1 MRKNAGFKATAVLLS
16 FLLVLQI
23 SPITA
28 WADELNSSASE
39 TVSSQLPSGEA
50 EGGSASDFQEPGVSS
65 EIPGTASSRE
75 SSSVEGTA
83 SSETASETVSE
94 QESGPSSDT
103 EASSQEASG
112 SQAEASGP
120 EKETTPESL
129 EEFVASVLV
138 TNGNENPINEP
149 DLASQ
154 YGYELPPAEEKET
167 YEILG
172 EDTSLREES
181 IKYFRLKDGGYLAAG
196 YPVPVHYEDKETG
209 EFLEINNDLE
219 KTAID
224 GEAYYTNADNPFE
237 VSLPEILSAGQ
248 PIIVSQDENSIGLTY
263 LPNED
268 GHVEAAADS
277 GILAAPPQKPAASAS
292 PGGNIQ
298 ITNRV
303 GAVKTAARPLT
314 RAVTAEQKIEESNE
328 AMQKAEKVESKA
340 LYETEPNISFEYRLV
355 GNYLKENIIIK
366 EKSALE
372 PFRFELDTNGMTAE
386 LQEDR
391 SVLISS
397 GTEEEPSF
405 LMNAPFMYDAAG
417 ARTSEVEVTLTET
430 ANGYLYTMT
439 PSEEWLSDPAR
450 AYPVTIDPH
459 IEKIT
464 SYANVKDT
472 TVSFKTRGA
481 TVGASSL
488 ESSAEIAYL
497 KVGRQY
503 NGNELGAAVYFAVPS
518 NIPKSA
524 RIVQA
529 TMNVAGYRGG
539 LSTCSSDTQIN
550 AYRIT
555 SDWNV
560 GNIKENKVLYTDSSP
575 KTPSYDSAALDYF
588 IYNDSA
594 ASSDG
599 TWKEI
604 DITRAVQE
612 WVNGTPNY
620 GILLRGVNL
629 PSSGDRLA
637 RFYDSDNGVENSDP
651 QYVFLYRDTNG
662 LEDYWSYHSHSVGI
676 AGNGYLND
684 FNGNLVFLH
693 DDASTVSDLMPVTVS
708 HVYNSSASNEASRF
722 GNGWRLNVMQT
733 LEAVKSG
740 SGVDP
745 AQYPYVYTDGDGTK
759 HYFYK
764 DTKDGN
770 KIKDEDGMG
779 MEYSAYPNPTYDLKH
794 QITLKDKTKLVFG
807 TDSYLRRIIDTNG
820 NTIQFQ
826 YGPRS
831 DGNFLGYITDA
842 VGNRIIMT
850 YTSDY
855 SKLTKITDESTGR
868 VTSFQYDSAGNLTSI
883 THSDGGKAVYTY
895 FGKLLNSVT
904 DPAGYGMRYYYLG
917 NTFRVYK
924 IQERYN
930 GAVSQSMELDFSKVN
945 QTTFTTHGMDGNYDT
960 EGDNQVITYQFDNF
974 GHPVAVQD
982 QDGNANKYQYD
993 TGDEKE
999 PHKLMKASSMQ
1010 KPVLNL
1016 LADYNMDSTWKTA
1029 HNGSSAYTI
1038 TKKTDTGHLGN
1049 TSYEVTRNDANGVSA
1064 IYQTLTLSK
1073 GTYTLSA
1080 YLKSKDVGAAHDE
1093 ETGAGIWVAQK
1104 NSSGETI
1111 KVDMER
1117 SLTGTTD
1124 SEFDNGWV
1132 RLTLTFTVA
1141 ENNTK
1146 AEVFAGIANTT
1157 GTVWI
1162 DSIQLETGEVA
1173 NKLNL
1178 IKNSGFQSTTNG
1190 KLDHWSFS
1198 ETPAG
1203 SGVGS
1208 PPSHTQ
1214 AALINPTISG
1224 RPKFSQAI
1232 NVQGKEGDVYSLS
1245 GWASTT
1251 GAKPGGE
1258 FRIAAAFIFDGA
1270 EPKWF
1275 HATFNESVT
1284 GWQFAN
1290 GIGVADDGDPTTTR
1304 TYSAIHVYVFYKDQL
1319 NPVYIDNLQLVKDN
1333 GQSYVYDDDGN
1344 VTSSADAA
1352 EDSKFNYDD
1361 HSNLKQMVDVSG
1373 NHFGYYYDS
1382 KENLTDARNSD
1393 GINYIFSYD
1402 SHGLPITSDMHRDS
1416 HHARIINGD
1425 DVRLRNGHSGKYME
1439 IKGAIDADSTVV
1451 QQYPFNG
1458 GANQIWKLVKD
1469 KEGTYRIYTK
1479 LGSKTRVLDVKRLGT
1494 TDGTPI
1500 QIYTPNDSDGQR
1512 FILEYAGG
1520 DAYRIVPKHAPHMAL
1535 APTGGSQGNS
1545 IPVVL
1550 KTKNTAAKDQLWYF
1564 EDPGVMT
1571 SEAPKAGETFHIRNR
1586 MSGKNFDVNLA
1597 LTADNTPLLQ
1607 GIHNGRK
1614 NQTFL
1619 LESVPGQDGWYYLLP
1634 KHANGKALQVTD
1646 VLVNNAEKT
1655 VRLLP
1660 KSNVD
1665 RQKFSF
1671 TKLSDGTYKIVC
1683 KAFPNEFLAIAANS
1697 YDQSAHIVSTT
1708 NSSDSSN
1715 RWILEKTL
1723 SISSS
1728 ASYTSDGRHISSVTD
1743 SRGTKTSYTYDSK
1756 NRMNTGVTIGSGS
1769 GAQSTTYA
1777 YDGLDRVTS
1786 VSSGGSTAGYGYE
1799 DYRLST
1805 ITHNGFSYTF
1815 GYDGYGNNTSVA
1827 VGGRTLTT
1835 NTFNLQAGLP
1845 AGSTYGNGDT
1855 VTYSYDNKERLVG
1868 KSFNGTPAVSYK
1880 YDAMGSLVETEDL
1893 LNNISFKTQYD
1904 LINRVTGVTSS
1915 DGGEYRISYDDQ
1927 NRIDATLEKIAGV
1940 TLKNEYQY
1948 SDTSIIEGIKL
1959 NGSQILTYDWD
1970 DLTRMTSQT
1979 LKLTAPF
1986 TTQYTYLKGS
1996 NAGGETT
2003 LVAEIKNGGETLSYT
2018 YDQFG
2023 NIVSVSQNGTV
2034 VESYEYDGLN
2044 QLIKVTNGANVT
2056 EYAYDAGGNLTS
2068 VKLNGEVQDTYGYT
2082 DAGWKDLL
2090 TSFNGQAITYDEIG
2104 NPLAYRD
2111 GFAFTWQY
2119 GRRLSSISH
2128 NGDSI
2133 SYTYDPDGIRTSKTV
2148 NGTTT
2153 KFHIMNG
2160 TLLGQTRGSDKI
2172 IFLYDEKA
2180 NKYGF
2185 DYNGTKYYYI
2195 FNVQGDV
2202 IGILNQA
2209 GQKIVS
2215 YTYDPWGRLLSIGGP
2230 QAGTI
2235 GQLNPIRYRGY
2246 YYDTETGFYYL
2257 QSRYYDPTMKRFL
2270 SCDSEAAITLSPEQP
2285 NWNKNLF
2292 AYCDNNPII
2301 RVDCGGGAWQVIVF
2315 AIAVGGLTSALFEGV
2330 YQAAAG
2336 NKSLSEIDWTPV
2348 LIEGMNGGL
2357 TGLLFTAGIPAPQVT
2372 WGKVII
2378 NSGTSVAHSIHRGDN
2393 LMDTTA
2399 NAIVTGVGSFAAGT
2413 LPQLGKNFF
2422 NNKFNLPPT
2431 FSTSNNRIGP
2441 LPAQPLSHFPEPWQ
2455 VIDITSKIGLNRW
2468 GRGVFRSIPTVKASL
2483 PGALQTAGEAIV
2495 ELWNGFWGLF

>member
-39 TVSSQLPSGEA
+39 TVSSQFPSGEA

-75 SSSVEGTA
+75 SSSVEGAA

-129 EEFVASVLV
+129 EELVASVLV

-237 VSLPEILSAGQ
+237 VSLPENLSAGQ

-268 GHVEAAADS
+268 GHEEAAADS
-277 GILAAPPQKPAASAS
+277 GILAAPPQKPTAPVS
-292 PGGNIQ
+292 PGGKIQ

-314 RAVTAEQKIEESNE
+314 RVVTAEQKIEKSNE

-355 GNYLKENIIIK
+355 GNYLKENIVIK
-366 EKSALE
+366 EKCALE
-372 PFRFELDTNGMTAE
+372 PFCFQLNTNGMTAE

-391 SVLISS
+391 SVLIFNEA
-397 GTEEEPSF
+397 EEETAF

-417 ARTSEVEVTLTET
+417 ARTSQVEVTLTET

-594 ASSDG
+594 ASSEG

-764 DTKDGN
+764 DTSDGN

-855 SKLTKITDESTGR
+855 SKLIKITDESTGR

-883 THSDGGKAVYTY
+883 THSDGGKAAYTY
-895 FGKLLNSVT
+895 YGKLLNSVT

-1835 NTFNLQAGLP
+1835 NTFNLKAGLP

-1948 SDTSIIEGIKL
+1948 SDTSIIEGVKL

-1996 NAGGETT
+1996 KAGGETT

-2018 YDQFG
+2018 YYQFG

-2180 NKYGF
+2180 SKYGF

-2399 NAIVTGVGSFAAGT
+2399 NAIVTGVGSFAAGN

>member
-237 VSLPEILSAGQ
+237 VSLPENLSAGQ

-1904 LINRVTGVTSS
+1904 LINRITGVTSS

-2180 NKYGF
+2180 NRYGF

-2215 YTYDPWGRLLSIGGP
+2215 YTYDPWGKVLSVDGSE
-2230 QAGTI
+2230 ASTI

>member
-1 MRKNAGFKATAVLLS
+1 MKKNAGFKATAVLLS

-129 EEFVASVLV
+129 EELVASVLV

-224 GEAYYTNADNPFE
+224 GETYYTNADNPFE
-237 VSLPEILSAGQ
+237 VSLPENLSAGQ

-372 PFRFELDTNGMTAE
+372 PFRFALNTNGMTAE
-386 LQEDR
+386 LQENR
-391 SVLISS
+391 SVLIFNEA
-397 GTEEEPSF
+397 EEETAF

-450 AYPVTIDPH
+450 AYPVTVDPH

-529 TMNVAGYRGG
+529 KMAVGSYRGG
-539 LSTCSSDTQIN
+539 LSTSPSDTQIN

-594 ASSDG
+594 ASSEG

-651 QYVFLYRDTNG
+651 QYAFWYRDTRG
-662 LEDYWSYHSHSVGI
+662 LEDYWSYHSHSAGI

-745 AQYPYVYTDGDGTK
+745 AQYPYVYTDEDGTK

-794 QITLKDKTKLVFG
+794 QITLKDKTKLIFG

-993 TGDEKE
+993 TDDEKE

-1016 LADYNMDSTWKTA
+1016 LKNPDMGGAWGVYDN
-1029 HNGSSAYTI
+1029 NGGEVTR
-1038 TKKTDTGHLGN
+1038 KTDTGHLGKN
-1049 TSYEVTRNDANGVSA
+1049 CYQIVKSGANGTTN
-1064 IYQTLTLSK
+1064 IYQVLSLKK
-1073 GTYTLSA
+1073 GTYTYSA
-1080 YLKSKDVGAAHDE
+1080 YVKTENVKLLTGGNG
-1093 ETGAGIWVAQK
+1093 GAGIWAAQK
-1104 NSSGETI
+1104 RSDGSYI
-1111 KVDMER
+1111 KWHTNR

-1124 SEFDNGWV
+1124 TDFDDGWV
-1132 RLTLTFTVA
+1132 RLTQTFTVA
-1141 ENNTK
+1141 QDNTLV
-1146 AEVFAGIANTT
+1146 EISAGMSNAS
-1157 GTVWI
+1157 GTLYV
-1162 DSIQLETGEVA
+1162 DSAQLETGEVA

-1270 EPKWF
+1270 PAQWF
-1275 HATFNESVT
+1275 TAPFNESVT

-1333 GQSYVYDDDGN
+1333 GHSYVYDDDGN

-1352 EDSKFNYDD
+1352 EDSNFNYDD

-1373 NHFGYYYDS
+1373 NHFGYHYDD

-1393 GINYIFSYD
+1393 GVSQKFTYE
-1402 SHGLPITSDMHRDS
+1402 SHGLPTEADVYGNS
-1416 HHARIINGD
+1416 HMSEIKNGGNYRI
-1425 DVRLRNGHSGKYME
+1425 RNALSGKYLE
-1439 IKGAIDADSTVV
+1439 VKGAIDANGTKV
-1451 QQYPFNG
+1451 QQYQYNG
-1458 GANQIWKLVKD
+1458 GANQHWKLVKD
-1469 KEGTYRIYTK
+1469 INGTYKFYTK
-1479 LGSKTRVLDVKRLGT
+1479 TGGGTRIIDIDHGYS
-1494 TDGTPI
+1494 TDGTTMS
-1500 QIYTPNDSDGQR
+1500 IYDPGNKDWQR

-1520 DAYRIVPKHAPHMAL
+1520 NAYRIVPKHAPNMAL
-1535 APTGGSQGNS
+1535 APTGGSTGNS
-1545 IPVVL
+1545 VFVVL
-1550 KTKNTAAKDQLWYF
+1550 KTKNESAVDQLWYF
-1564 EDPGVMT
+1564 ENPDVT
-1571 SEAPKAGETFHIRNR
+1571 ISAVPKAGDTISIRSR
-1586 MSGKNFDVNLA
+1586 LTGKYFDVKQIS
-1597 LTADNTPLLQ
+1597 TADNALINQ
-1607 GIHNGRK
+1607 YYYNGGK
-1614 NQTFL
+1614 NQRYT
-1619 LESVPGQDGWYYLLP
+1619 LEAVPGQDGWFYIHSGTNYD
-1634 KHANGKALQVTD
+1634 KVLQVTTA
-1646 VLVNNAEKT
+1646 LVDGNKT
-1655 VRLLP
+1655 VRQFG
-1660 KSNVD
+1660 KD
-1665 RQKFSF
+1665 GGDDQKFSF
-1671 TKLSDGTYKIVC
+1671 TKNSDGTYRITC
-1683 KAFPNEFLAIAANS
+1683 KAYPSESLGVPGDSFNASITT
-1697 YDQSAHIVSTT
+1697 VSTAHT
-1708 NSSDSSN
+1708 SSQGKQ
-1715 RWILEKTL
+1715 WILETVSYL
-1723 SISSS
+1723 SSS

-1769 GAQSTTYA
+1769 DAQSTSYA

-1835 NTFNLQAGLP
+1835 NTFNLKAGLP

-1855 VTYSYDNKERLVG
+1855 VTYSYDSRERLIG

-1970 DLTRMTSQT
+1970 DLTRMTSRT

-2044 QLIKVTNGANVT
+2044 QLTKVTNGANVT

-2068 VKLNGEVQDTYGYT
+2068 VKLNGEVQATYGYT
-2082 DAGWKDLL
+2082 DAVWKDLL

-2111 GFAFTWQY
+2111 GFAFTWQC

-2153 KFHIMNG
+2153 KYHVMNG
-2160 TLLGQTRGSDKI
+2160 TLLGQTKGSDTI
-2172 IFLYDEKA
+2172 VFLYDEKA
-2180 NKYGF
+2180 NKFGF

-2215 YTYDPWGRLLSIGGP
+2215 YTYDPWGKVLSVDGSE
-2230 QAGTI
+2230 ASAI

-2257 QSRYYDPTMKRFL
+2257 QSRYYDPTVRRFL
-2270 SCDSEAAITLSPEQP
+2270 NADNILGANQNILSY
-2285 NWNKNLF
+2285 NLF
-2292 AYCDNNPII
+2292 AYCSNNPINYCDPSGCYMTPYDRL
-2301 RVDCGGGAWQVIVF
+2301 RVLLASGKAWYDSKGKLHVPYSSYRV
-2315 AIAVGGLTSALFEGV
+2315 APNVMLGTPLTGEPNSTLPVYDNDGNLTQEREYGPDGRAKRDIDYGHAGHHPNLPSPHYHDWNWDTGV
-2330 YQAAAG
+2330 PTRGDAYAPFDWGQAALG
-2336 NKSLSEIDWTPV
+2336 
-2348 LIEGMNGGL
+2348 
-2357 TGLLFTAGIPAPQVT
+2357 TGLVVVCVIGI
-2372 WGKVII
+2372 IL
-2378 NSGTSVAHSIHRGDN
+2378 VAAD
-2393 LMDTTA
+2393 DA
-2399 NAIVTGVGSFAAGT
+2399 TGVGVAD
-2413 LPQLGKNFF
+2413 NF
-2422 NNKFNLPPT
+2422 LY
-2431 FSTSNNRIGP
+2431 GP
-2441 LPAQPLSHFPEPWQ
+2441 LGVGVSQGLSM
-2455 VIDITSKIGLNRW
+2455 VG
-2468 GRGVFRSIPTVKASL
+2468 G
-2483 PGALQTAGEAIV
+2483 
-2495 ELWNGFWGLF
+2495 

>member
-39 TVSSQLPSGEA
+39 TVSSQFPSGEA

-129 EEFVASVLV
+129 EELVASVLV

-237 VSLPEILSAGQ
+237 VSLPENLSAGQ

-481 TVGASSL
+481 TVGAFSL

-529 TMNVAGYRGG
+529 KMAVGSYRGG
-539 LSTCSSDTQIN
+539 LSTCPSDTQIN

-594 ASSDG
+594 ASSEG

-651 QYVFLYRDTNG
+651 QYAFWYRDTSG
-662 LEDYWSYHSHSVGI
+662 LEDYWSYHSHSAGI

-779 MEYSAYPNPTYDLKH
+779 MVYSPYSDGGDIAH
-794 QITLKDKTKLVFG
+794 QITLKDKTRLQFDKWGFLRFTIDPNGNSVYYG
-807 TDSYLRRIIDTNG
+807 YGPHAKGNYLKTIKDPTG
-820 NTIQFQ
+820 NTI
-826 YGPRS
+826 S
-831 DGNFLGYITDA
+831 L
-842 VGNRIIMT
+842 T

-883 THSDGGKAVYTY
+883 THSDGGKATY
-895 FGKLLNSVT
+895 GYSSKRLNSVS
-904 DPAGYGMRYYYLG
+904 DPTGYGMNYYYLSD
-917 NTFRVYK
+917 TYRVNK
-924 IQERYN
+924 IQERVG
-930 GAVSQSMELDFSKVN
+930 GAVAQGMQMDYSKVN
-945 QTTFTTHGMDGNYDT
+945 QTTFTTHGMDGDYNKT
-960 EGDNQVITYQFDNF
+960 GDNQVITYQFDNF

-993 TGDEKE
+993 TDDEKE

-1029 HNGSSAYTI
+1029 HSGSAPYTV
-1038 TKKTDTGHLGN
+1038 TKKTDTGHIGN
-1049 TSYEVTRNDANGVSA
+1049 TSYEVTQNDANGVSA

-1080 YLKSKDVGAAHDE
+1080 YLKSKDIGAAHDE
-1093 ETGAGIWVAQK
+1093 ETGAGIWIDQK
-1104 NSSGETI
+1104 NASGATI
-1111 KVDMER
+1111 RQDMER

-1162 DSIQLETGEVA
+1162 DSIQLETGEAA

-1769 GAQSTTYA
+1769 DAQSTSYA

-1835 NTFNLQAGLP
+1835 NTFNLKAGLP

-1904 LINRVTGVTSS
+1904 LINRITGVTSS

-1948 SDTSIIEGIKL
+1948 SDTSIIEGVKL

-1970 DLTRMTSQT
+1970 DLTRMTSRT

-1996 NAGGETT
+1996 NAGGETM
-2003 LVAEIKNGGETLSYT
+2003 LVAGLKNGGETLSYT

-2023 NIVSVSQNGTV
+2023 NITSVSQNGAV

-2044 QLIKVTNGANVT
+2044 QLTKVTNGANVT

-2104 NPLAYRD
+2104 NPLTYRD
-2111 GFAFTWQY
+2111 GYQFTWQN
-2119 GRRLSSISH
+2119 GRRLASISH
-2128 NGDSI
+2128 GNDSI

-2153 KFHIMNG
+2153 KYHVMNG
-2160 TLLGQTRGSDKI
+2160 TLLGQTKDSDTI
-2172 IFLYDEKA
+2172 VFLYDEKG

-2215 YTYDPWGRLLSIGGP
+2215 YTYDAWGKVLSVDGSE
-2230 QAGTI
+2230 ASTI
-2235 GQLNPIRYRGY
+2235 GQINPIRYRGY

-2257 QSRYYDPTMKRFL
+2257 QSRYYDPTTRRFL
-2270 SCDSEAAITLSPEQP
+2270 NSDILVGNVGSVGQNNLFQYCSNNPVNLADPTGYLVGEIAVFLLFVAVVASIPAVIGAGASTALPSVEMPSFPVVEFPTIEVPVYNPPASGYSQSIADSVAIGGEIAAEQEQTASNDRSNPKGLTYYHATTFDNALLIIASQALIYNSPEG
-2285 NWNKNLF
+2285 
-2292 AYCDNNPII
+2292 AYVYAWRLKPTKRAIHLS
-2301 RVDCGGGAWQVIVF
+2301 GAR
-2315 AIAVGGLTSALFEGV
+2315 GT
-2330 YQAAAG
+2330 
-2336 NKSLSEIDWTPV
+2336 V
-2348 LIEGMNGGL
+2348 LISFETNAA
-2357 TGLLFTAGIPAPQVT
+2357 FEDDPGIT
-2372 WGKVII
+2372 
-2378 NSGTSVAHSIHRGDN
+2378 NSYVLIFKPVRSVFQKRIRIWN
-2393 LMDTTA
+2393 VKL
-2399 NAIVTGVGSFAAGT
+2399 VG
-2413 LPQLGKNFF
+2413 
-2422 NNKFNLPPT
+2422 
-2431 FSTSNNRIGP
+2431 
-2441 LPAQPLSHFPEPWQ
+2441 
-2455 VIDITSKIGLNRW
+2455 
-2468 GRGVFRSIPTVKASL
+2468 
-2483 PGALQTAGEAIV
+2483 
-2495 ELWNGFWGLF
+2495 

>member
-1 MRKNAGFKATAVLLS
+1 MKKNAGFKATAVLLS

-75 SSSVEGTA
+75 NSSVEGTA

-103 EASSQEASG
+103 EASSQEDSG

-129 EEFVASVLV
+129 EELVASVLV

-237 VSLPEILSAGQ
+237 VSLPENLSAGQ

-372 PFRFELDTNGMTAE
+372 PFRFALNTNGMTAE
-386 LQEDR
+386 LQENR
-391 SVLISS
+391 SVLIFNEA
-397 GTEEEPSF
+397 EEETAF

-459 IEKIT
+459 IQEIT

-503 NGNELGAAVYFAVPS
+503 NGNELGAAVYLPIPS

-529 TMNVAGYRGG
+529 KMAVGSYRGG
-539 LSTCSSDTQIN
+539 LSTCPSDTQIN

-637 RFYDSDNGVENSDP
+637 RLYDSDNGVENSDP
-651 QYVFLYRDTNG
+651 QYAFLYRDTNG

-779 MEYSAYPNPTYDLKH
+779 MVYSPYSDGGDIAH
-794 QITLKDKTKLVFG
+794 QITLKDKTRLQFDKWGFLRFTIDPNGNSVYYG
-807 TDSYLRRIIDTNG
+807 YGPHAKGNYLKTIKDPTG
-820 NTIQFQ
+820 NTI
-826 YGPRS
+826 S
-831 DGNFLGYITDA
+831 L
-842 VGNRIIMT
+842 T

-855 SKLTKITDESTGR
+855 SKLTKIKDESTGR

-883 THSDGGKAVYTY
+883 THSDGGKATY
-895 FGKLLNSVT
+895 GYSSKRLNSVS
-904 DPAGYGMRYYYLG
+904 DPTGYGMNYYYLSD
-917 NTFRVYK
+917 TYRVNK
-924 IQERYN
+924 IQERVG
-930 GAVSQSMELDFSKVN
+930 GAVAQGMQMDYSKVN
-945 QTTFTTHGMDGNYDT
+945 QTTFTTHGMDGDYNKT
-960 EGDNQVITYQFDNF
+960 GDNQVITYQFDNF

-993 TGDEKE
+993 TDDEKE

-1029 HNGSSAYTI
+1029 HSGSAPYTV
-1038 TKKTDTGHLGN
+1038 TKKTDTGHIGN
-1049 TSYEVTRNDANGVSA
+1049 TSYEVTQNDANGVSA

-1080 YLKSKDVGAAHDE
+1080 YLKSKDIGAAHDE
-1093 ETGAGIWVAQK
+1093 ETGAGIWIDQK
-1104 NSSGETI
+1104 NASGATI
-1111 KVDMER
+1111 RQDMER

-1162 DSIQLETGEVA
+1162 DSIQLETGEAA

-1275 HATFNESVT
+1275 TAPFNESVT

-1352 EDSKFNYDD
+1352 EESKFNYDD

-1970 DLTRMTSQT
+1970 DLTRMTSRT

-2104 NPLAYRD
+2104 NPLTYRD
-2111 GFAFTWQY
+2111 GYQFTWQN
-2119 GRRLSSISH
+2119 GRRLASISH
-2128 NGDSI
+2128 GNDSI

-2153 KFHIMNG
+2153 KYHVMNG
-2160 TLLGQTRGSDKI
+2160 TLLGQTKGSDTI
-2172 IFLYDEKA
+2172 VFLYDEKG

-2202 IGILNQA
+2202 IGILNQS
-2209 GQKIVS
+2209 GSQIVS
-2215 YTYDPWGRLLSIGGP
+2215 YQYDPWGKVLSVSGSE
-2230 QAGTI
+2230 ASTI
-2235 GQLNPIRYRGY
+2235 GQINPIRYRGY

-2257 QSRYYDPTMKRFL
+2257 QSRYYDPTVRRFL
-2270 SCDSEAAITLSPEQP
+2270 NVDSQLAGTAQVQGY
-2285 NWNKNLF
+2285 NLF
-2292 AYCDNNPII
+2292 AYCLNNPIMMIDKTGNWPKWVDGVLTTLSGIGQVIAGFAVGVGTSWSGVGVVGGGFMIANGGAAIWSGISQIVNDVSGSNYHEENYI
-2301 RVDCGGGAWQVIVF
+2301 RTGARAVGNAIAGTQGEKVGATIYDAANFASTAYSIIGGGA
-2315 AIAVGGLTSALFEGV
+2315 
-2330 YQAAAG
+2330 
-2336 NKSLSEIDWTPV
+2336 
-2348 LIEGMNGGL
+2348 
-2357 TGLLFTAGIPAPQVT
+2357 TGLSQTVKSI
-2372 WGKVII
+2372 GK
-2378 NSGTSVAHSIHRGDN
+2378 
-2393 LMDTTA
+2393 TTA
-2399 NAIVTGVGSFAAGT
+2399 ITKQTFSMLPRNPFMDKYAVDIGMATTKYISLPKPWFRAVNGVGAIIDAT
-2413 LPQLGKNFF
+2413 TTGKN
-2422 NNKFNLPPT
+2422 
-2431 FSTSNNRIGP
+2431 IC
-2441 LPAQPLSHFPEPWQ
+2441 E
-2455 VIDITSKIGLNRW
+2455 GLINI
-2468 GRGVFRSIPTVKASL
+2468 F
-2483 PGALQTAGEAIV
+2483 GE
-2495 ELWNGFWGLF
+2495 EEE

>member
-1 MRKNAGFKATAVLLS
+1 MKKNAGFKATAVLLS

-129 EEFVASVLV
+129 EELVASVLV

-224 GEAYYTNADNPFE
+224 GETYYTNADNPFE
-237 VSLPEILSAGQ
+237 VSLPENLSAGQ

-372 PFRFELDTNGMTAE
+372 PFRFALNTNGMTAE
-386 LQEDR
+386 LQENR
-391 SVLISS
+391 SVLIFNEA
-397 GTEEEPSF
+397 EEETAF

-450 AYPVTIDPH
+450 AYPVTVDPH

-529 TMNVAGYRGG
+529 KMAVGSYRGG
-539 LSTCSSDTQIN
+539 LSTSPSDTQIN

-594 ASSDG
+594 ASSEG

-651 QYVFLYRDTNG
+651 QYAFWYRDTRG
-662 LEDYWSYHSHSVGI
+662 LEDYWSYHSHSAGI

-745 AQYPYVYTDGDGTK
+745 AQYPYVYTDEDGTK

-794 QITLKDKTKLVFG
+794 QITLKDKTKLIFG

-993 TGDEKE
+993 TDDEKE

-1016 LADYNMDSTWKTA
+1016 LKNPDMGGAWGVYDN
-1029 HNGSSAYTI
+1029 NGGEVTR
-1038 TKKTDTGHLGN
+1038 KTDTGHLGKN
-1049 TSYEVTRNDANGVSA
+1049 CYQIVKSGANGTTN
-1064 IYQTLTLSK
+1064 IYQVLSLKK
-1073 GTYTLSA
+1073 GTYTYSA
-1080 YLKSKDVGAAHDE
+1080 YVKTENVKLLTGGNG
-1093 ETGAGIWVAQK
+1093 GAGIWAAQK
-1104 NSSGETI
+1104 RSDGSYI
-1111 KVDMER
+1111 KWHTNR

-1124 SEFDNGWV
+1124 TDFDDGWV
-1132 RLTLTFTVA
+1132 RLTQTFTVA
-1141 ENNTK
+1141 QDNTLV
-1146 AEVFAGIANTT
+1146 EISAGMSNAS
-1157 GTVWI
+1157 GTLYV
-1162 DSIQLETGEVA
+1162 DSAQLETGEVA

-1270 EPKWF
+1270 PAQWF
-1275 HATFNESVT
+1275 TAPFNESVT

-1333 GQSYVYDDDGN
+1333 GHSYVYDDDGN

-1352 EDSKFNYDD
+1352 EDSNFNYDD

-1373 NHFGYYYDS
+1373 NHFGYHYDD

-1393 GINYIFSYD
+1393 GVSQKFTYE
-1402 SHGLPITSDMHRDS
+1402 SHGLPTEADVYGNS
-1416 HHARIINGD
+1416 HMSEIKNGGNYRI
-1425 DVRLRNGHSGKYME
+1425 RNALSGKYLE
-1439 IKGAIDADSTVV
+1439 VKGAIDANGTKV
-1451 QQYPFNG
+1451 QQYQYNG
-1458 GANQIWKLVKD
+1458 GANQHWKLVKD
-1469 KEGTYRIYTK
+1469 INGTYKFYTK
-1479 LGSKTRVLDVKRLGT
+1479 TGGGTRIIDIDHGYS
-1494 TDGTPI
+1494 TDGTTMS
-1500 QIYTPNDSDGQR
+1500 IYDPGNKDWQR

-1520 DAYRIVPKHAPHMAL
+1520 NAYRIVPKHAPNMAL
-1535 APTGGSQGNS
+1535 APTGGSTGNS
-1545 IPVVL
+1545 VFVVL
-1550 KTKNTAAKDQLWYF
+1550 KTKNESAVDQLWYF
-1564 EDPGVMT
+1564 ENPDVT
-1571 SEAPKAGETFHIRNR
+1571 ISAVPKAGDTISIRSR
-1586 MSGKNFDVNLA
+1586 LTGKYFDVKQIS
-1597 LTADNTPLLQ
+1597 TADNALINQ
-1607 GIHNGRK
+1607 YYYNGGK
-1614 NQTFL
+1614 NQRYT
-1619 LESVPGQDGWYYLLP
+1619 LEAVPGQDGWFYIHSGTNYD
-1634 KHANGKALQVTD
+1634 KVLQVTTA
-1646 VLVNNAEKT
+1646 LVDGNKT
-1655 VRLLP
+1655 VRQFG
-1660 KSNVD
+1660 KD
-1665 RQKFSF
+1665 GGDDQKFSF
-1671 TKLSDGTYKIVC
+1671 TKNSDGTYRITC
-1683 KAFPNEFLAIAANS
+1683 KAYPSESLGVPGDSFNASITT
-1697 YDQSAHIVSTT
+1697 VSTAHT
-1708 NSSDSSN
+1708 SSQGKQ
-1715 RWILEKTL
+1715 WILETVSYL
-1723 SISSS
+1723 SSS

-1769 GAQSTTYA
+1769 DAQSTSYA

-1835 NTFNLQAGLP
+1835 NTFNLKAGLP

-1970 DLTRMTSQT
+1970 DLTRMTSRT

-2044 QLIKVTNGANVT
+2044 QLTKVTNGANVT

-2068 VKLNGEVQDTYGYT
+2068 VKLNGEVQATYGYT
-2082 DAGWKDLL
+2082 DAVWKDLL

-2111 GFAFTWQY
+2111 GFAFTWQC

-2153 KFHIMNG
+2153 KYHVMNG
-2160 TLLGQTRGSDKI
+2160 TLLGQTKGSDTI
-2172 IFLYDEKA
+2172 VFLYDEKG

-2215 YTYDPWGRLLSIGGP
+2215 YTYDPWGKVLSVDGSE
-2230 QAGTI
+2230 AFTI
-2235 GQLNPIRYRGY
+2235 GQINPIRYRSY

-2257 QSRYYDPTMKRFL
+2257 QSRYYDPTTRRFL
-2270 SCDSEAAITLSPEQP
+2270 NIDDYVDP
-2285 NWNKNLF
+2285 NKGIDGLNLF
-2292 AYCDNNPII
+2292 VYSKNNPINF
-2301 RVDCGGGAWQVIVF
+2301 VDPNGHAFFSI
-2315 AIAVGGLTSALFEGV
+2315 LLLSALVVGMAAFFTSSSAQVEKPTIDPSKPPPPETGYQPPKRNPNPSKVPNPNGPGRGWPSRSGSVWVPDNSMHGGPGWTEQFPDGSHVHHYPNGNVRKIESLTVPSFDPVVGV
-2330 YQAAAG
+2330 GMMVIGVVVIAAV
-2336 NKSLSEIDWTPV
+2336 V
-2348 LIEGMNGGL
+2348 LDD
-2357 TGLLFTAGIPAPQVT
+2357 A
-2372 WGKVII
+2372 
-2378 NSGTSVAHSIHRGDN
+2378 
-2393 LMDTTA
+2393 
-2399 NAIVTGVGSFAAGT
+2399 TGVGTAD
-2413 LPQLGKNFF
+2413 NFLIIPIGDF
-2422 NNKFNLPPT
+2422 IVNGAQKV
-2431 FSTSNNRIGP
+2431 FS
-2441 LPAQPLSHFPEPWQ
+2441 
-2455 VIDITSKIGLNRW
+2455 
-2468 GRGVFRSIPTVKASL
+2468 
-2483 PGALQTAGEAIV
+2483 
-2495 ELWNGFWGLF
+2495 

>member
-1 MRKNAGFKATAVLLS
+1 MKKNAGFKATAVLLP

-75 SSSVEGTA
+75 NSSVEGTA

-129 EEFVASVLV
+129 EELAASVLV

-224 GEAYYTNADNPFE
+224 GETYYTNADNPFE
-237 VSLPEILSAGQ
+237 VSLPENLSAGQ

-268 GHVEAAADS
+268 GHEEAAADS
-277 GILAAPPQKPAASAS
+277 GILAARPQKPAASALAE
-292 PGGNIQ
+292 GNIQ

-303 GAVKTAARPLT
+303 GAAKTSAQPLT
-314 RAVTAEQKIEESNE
+314 RAVTEEQRIEAANE
-328 AMQKAEKVESKA
+328 TMQKAEKVESKA
-340 LYETEPNISFEYRLV
+340 LYETEPNISFEYHVV
-355 GNYLKENIIIK
+355 GNYLKENIVIR
-366 EKSALE
+366 EKSVLE

-386 LQEDR
+386 LQENR
-391 SVLISS
+391 SVLIFNEA
-397 GTEEEPSF
+397 EEETAF

-529 TMNVAGYRGG
+529 TMDVAGYRGG
-539 LSTCSSDTQIN
+539 LSTCPSDTQIN

-560 GNIKENKVLYTDSSP
+560 GNIKENKVLYTNSSP

-651 QYVFLYRDTNG
+651 QYAFWYRDTSG
-662 LEDYWSYHSHSVGI
+662 LEDYWSYHSHSAGI

-684 FNGNLVFLH
+684 FNGNLVFIH
-693 DDASTVSDLMPVTVS
+693 DDASTVSDLMPATVS

-794 QITLKDKTKLVFG
+794 QITLKDKTKLIFG

-993 TGDEKE
+993 TDDEKE

-1016 LADYNMDSTWKTA
+1016 LKDYGMDSDGTWKTVNQND
-1029 HNGSSAYTI
+1029 HGTI
-1038 TKKTDTGHLGN
+1038 TRMTNFGHLGN
-1049 TSYEVTRNDANGVSA
+1049 TSYKITKSEAEGSTA
-1064 IYQTLTLSK
+1064 IYQTMNLPK
-1073 GTYTLSA
+1073 GTYTASVYMRAENLVPVDGDIKGA
-1080 YLKSKDVGAAHDE
+1080 GLWIGQKDVGTDYFR
-1093 ETGAGIWVAQK
+1093 I
-1104 NSSGETI
+1104 
-1111 KVDMER
+1111 
-1117 SLTGTTD
+1117 LTEDTD
-1124 SEFDNGWV
+1124 TDFDDGWV
-1132 RLTLTFTVA
+1132 RITGTFTVA
-1141 ENNTK
+1141 QDGTK
-1146 AEVFAGIANTT
+1146 VYFYAGIAHIT
-1157 GTVWI
+1157 GTVYI
-1162 DSIQLETGEVA
+1162 DSAQLETGEAA

-1270 EPKWF
+1270 PAQWF
-1275 HATFNESVT
+1275 TAPFNESVT

-1333 GQSYVYDDDGN
+1333 GHSYVYDDDGN

-1402 SHGLPITSDMHRDS
+1402 SHGLPIASDMHRDS

-1756 NRMNTGVTIGSGS
+1756 NRMNTGVTI
-1769 GAQSTTYA
+1769 
-1777 YDGLDRVTS
+1777 
-1786 VSSGGSTAGYGYE
+1786 
-1799 DYRLST
+1799 
-1805 ITHNGFSYTF
+1805 
-1815 GYDGYGNNTSVA
+1815 
-1827 VGGRTLTT
+1827 
-1835 NTFNLQAGLP
+1835 
-1845 AGSTYGNGDT
+1845 
-1855 VTYSYDNKERLVG
+1855 
-1868 KSFNGTPAVSYK
+1868 
-1880 YDAMGSLVETEDL
+1880 
-1893 LNNISFKTQYD
+1893 
-1904 LINRVTGVTSS
+1904 
-1915 DGGEYRISYDDQ
+1915 
-1927 NRIDATLEKIAGV
+1927 
-1940 TLKNEYQY
+1940 
-1948 SDTSIIEGIKL
+1948 
-1959 NGSQILTYDWD
+1959 
-1970 DLTRMTSQT
+1970 
-1979 LKLTAPF
+1979 
-1986 TTQYTYLKGS
+1986 
-1996 NAGGETT
+1996 
-2003 LVAEIKNGGETLSYT
+2003 
-2018 YDQFG
+2018 
-2023 NIVSVSQNGTV
+2023 
-2034 VESYEYDGLN
+2034 
-2044 QLIKVTNGANVT
+2044 
-2056 EYAYDAGGNLTS
+2056 
-2068 VKLNGEVQDTYGYT
+2068 
-2082 DAGWKDLL
+2082 
-2090 TSFNGQAITYDEIG
+2090 
-2104 NPLAYRD
+2104 
-2111 GFAFTWQY
+2111 
-2119 GRRLSSISH
+2119 
-2128 NGDSI
+2128 
-2133 SYTYDPDGIRTSKTV
+2133 
-2148 NGTTT
+2148 
-2153 KFHIMNG
+2153 
-2160 TLLGQTRGSDKI
+2160 
-2172 IFLYDEKA
+2172 
-2180 NKYGF
+2180 
-2185 DYNGTKYYYI
+2185 
-2195 FNVQGDV
+2195 
-2202 IGILNQA
+2202 
-2209 GQKIVS
+2209 
-2215 YTYDPWGRLLSIGGP
+2215 
-2230 QAGTI
+2230 
-2235 GQLNPIRYRGY
+2235 
-2246 YYDTETGFYYL
+2246 
-2257 QSRYYDPTMKRFL
+2257 
-2270 SCDSEAAITLSPEQP
+2270 
-2285 NWNKNLF
+2285 
-2292 AYCDNNPII
+2292 
-2301 RVDCGGGAWQVIVF
+2301 
-2315 AIAVGGLTSALFEGV
+2315 
-2330 YQAAAG
+2330 
-2336 NKSLSEIDWTPV
+2336 
-2348 LIEGMNGGL
+2348 
-2357 TGLLFTAGIPAPQVT
+2357 
-2372 WGKVII
+2372 
-2378 NSGTSVAHSIHRGDN
+2378 
-2393 LMDTTA
+2393 
-2399 NAIVTGVGSFAAGT
+2399 
-2413 LPQLGKNFF
+2413 
-2422 NNKFNLPPT
+2422 
-2431 FSTSNNRIGP
+2431 
-2441 LPAQPLSHFPEPWQ
+2441 
-2455 VIDITSKIGLNRW
+2455 
-2468 GRGVFRSIPTVKASL
+2468 
-2483 PGALQTAGEAIV
+2483 
-2495 ELWNGFWGLF
+2495 

>member
-237 VSLPEILSAGQ
+237 VSLPENLSAGQ

-1038 TKKTDTGHLGN
+1038 TKKSDTGHLGN

-1835 NTFNLQAGLP
+1835 NTFNLKAGLP

-1904 LINRVTGVTSS
+1904 LINRITGVTSS

-2180 NKYGF
+2180 SKYGF

>member
-1 MRKNAGFKATAVLLS
+1 MKKNAGFKATAVLLS

-129 EEFVASVLV
+129 EELVASVLV

-224 GEAYYTNADNPFE
+224 GETYYTNADNPFE
-237 VSLPEILSAGQ
+237 VSLPENLSAGQ

-372 PFRFELDTNGMTAE
+372 PFRFALNTNGMTAE
-386 LQEDR
+386 LQENR
-391 SVLISS
+391 SVLIFNEA
-397 GTEEEPSF
+397 EEETAF

-450 AYPVTIDPH
+450 AYPVTVDPH

-529 TMNVAGYRGG
+529 KMAVGSYRGG
-539 LSTCSSDTQIN
+539 LSTSPSDTQIN

-594 ASSDG
+594 ASSEG

-651 QYVFLYRDTNG
+651 QYAFWYRDTRG
-662 LEDYWSYHSHSVGI
+662 LEDYWSYHSHSAGI

-745 AQYPYVYTDGDGTK
+745 AQYPYVYTDEDGTK

-794 QITLKDKTKLVFG
+794 QITLKDKTKLIFG

-993 TGDEKE
+993 TDDEKE

-1016 LADYNMDSTWKTA
+1016 LKNPDMGGAWGVYDN
-1029 HNGSSAYTI
+1029 NGGEVTR
-1038 TKKTDTGHLGN
+1038 KTDTGHLGKN
-1049 TSYEVTRNDANGVSA
+1049 CYQIVKSGANGTTN
-1064 IYQTLTLSK
+1064 IYQVLSLKK
-1073 GTYTLSA
+1073 GTYTYSA
-1080 YLKSKDVGAAHDE
+1080 YVKTENVKLLTGGNG
-1093 ETGAGIWVAQK
+1093 GAGIWAAQK
-1104 NSSGETI
+1104 RSDGSYI
-1111 KVDMER
+1111 KWHTNR

-1124 SEFDNGWV
+1124 TDFDDGWV
-1132 RLTLTFTVA
+1132 RLTQTFTVA
-1141 ENNTK
+1141 QDNTLV
-1146 AEVFAGIANTT
+1146 EISAGMSNAS
-1157 GTVWI
+1157 GTLYV
-1162 DSIQLETGEVA
+1162 DSAQLETGEVA

-1270 EPKWF
+1270 PAQWF
-1275 HATFNESVT
+1275 TAPFNESVT

-1333 GQSYVYDDDGN
+1333 GHSYVYDDDGN

-1352 EDSKFNYDD
+1352 EDSNFNYDD

-1373 NHFGYYYDS
+1373 NHFGYHYDD

-1393 GINYIFSYD
+1393 GVSQKFTYE
-1402 SHGLPITSDMHRDS
+1402 SHGLPTEADVYGNS
-1416 HHARIINGD
+1416 HMSEIKNGGNYRI
-1425 DVRLRNGHSGKYME
+1425 RNALSGKYLE
-1439 IKGAIDADSTVV
+1439 VKGAIDANGTKV
-1451 QQYPFNG
+1451 QQYQYNG
-1458 GANQIWKLVKD
+1458 GANQHWKLVKD
-1469 KEGTYRIYTK
+1469 INGTYKFYTK
-1479 LGSKTRVLDVKRLGT
+1479 TGGGTRIIDIDHGYS
-1494 TDGTPI
+1494 TDGTTMS
-1500 QIYTPNDSDGQR
+1500 IYDPGNKDWQR

-1520 DAYRIVPKHAPHMAL
+1520 NAYRIVPKHAPNMAL
-1535 APTGGSQGNS
+1535 APTGGSTGNS
-1545 IPVVL
+1545 VFVVL
-1550 KTKNTAAKDQLWYF
+1550 KTKNESAVDQLWYF
-1564 EDPGVMT
+1564 ENPDVT
-1571 SEAPKAGETFHIRNR
+1571 ISAVPKAGDTISIRSR
-1586 MSGKNFDVNLA
+1586 LTGKYFDVKQIS
-1597 LTADNTPLLQ
+1597 TADNALINQ
-1607 GIHNGRK
+1607 YYYNGGK
-1614 NQTFL
+1614 NQRYT
-1619 LESVPGQDGWYYLLP
+1619 LEAVPGQDGWFYIHSGTNYD
-1634 KHANGKALQVTD
+1634 KVLQVTTA
-1646 VLVNNAEKT
+1646 LVDGNKT
-1655 VRLLP
+1655 VRQFG
-1660 KSNVD
+1660 KD
-1665 RQKFSF
+1665 GGDDQKFSF
-1671 TKLSDGTYKIVC
+1671 TKNSDGTYRITC
-1683 KAFPNEFLAIAANS
+1683 KAYPSESLGVPGDSFNASITT
-1697 YDQSAHIVSTT
+1697 VSTAHT
-1708 NSSDSSN
+1708 SSQGKQ
-1715 RWILEKTL
+1715 WILETVSYL
-1723 SISSS
+1723 SSS

-1769 GAQSTTYA
+1769 DAQSTSYA

-1805 ITHNGFSYTF
+1805 VTHNGFSYTF

-1835 NTFNLQAGLP
+1835 NTFNLKAGLP

-1855 VTYSYDNKERLVG
+1855 VTYSYDSRERLIG

-1904 LINRVTGVTSS
+1904 LINRITGVTSS

-1970 DLTRMTSQT
+1970 DLTRMTSRT

-2104 NPLAYRD
+2104 NPLTYRD
-2111 GFAFTWQY
+2111 GYQFTWQH
-2119 GRRLSSISH
+2119 GRRLATVSH
-2128 NGDSI
+2128 GSNSI

-2153 KFHIMNG
+2153 KYHVMNG
-2160 TLLGQTRGSDKI
+2160 TLLGQTKGSDTI
-2172 IFLYDEKA
+2172 VFLYDEKA
-2180 NKYGF
+2180 NKFGF

-2215 YTYDPWGRLLSIGGP
+2215 YTYDPWGKVLSVDGSE
-2230 QAGTI
+2230 ASAI

-2257 QSRYYDPTMKRFL
+2257 QSRYYDPTVRRFL
-2270 SCDSEAAITLSPEQP
+2270 NADNILGANQNILSY
-2285 NWNKNLF
+2285 NLF
-2292 AYCDNNPII
+2292 AYCSNNPINYCDPSGCYMTPYDRL
-2301 RVDCGGGAWQVIVF
+2301 RVLLASGKAWYDSKGKLHVPYSSYRV
-2315 AIAVGGLTSALFEGV
+2315 APNVMLGTPLTGEPNSTLPVYDNDGNLTQEREYGPDGRAKRDIDYGHAGHHPNLPSPHYHDWNWDTGV
-2330 YQAAAG
+2330 PTRGDAYAPFDWGQAALG
-2336 NKSLSEIDWTPV
+2336 
-2348 LIEGMNGGL
+2348 
-2357 TGLLFTAGIPAPQVT
+2357 TGLVVVCVIGI
-2372 WGKVII
+2372 IL
-2378 NSGTSVAHSIHRGDN
+2378 VAAD
-2393 LMDTTA
+2393 DA
-2399 NAIVTGVGSFAAGT
+2399 TGVGVAD
-2413 LPQLGKNFF
+2413 NF
-2422 NNKFNLPPT
+2422 LY
-2431 FSTSNNRIGP
+2431 GP
-2441 LPAQPLSHFPEPWQ
+2441 LGVGVSQGLSM
-2455 VIDITSKIGLNRW
+2455 VG
-2468 GRGVFRSIPTVKASL
+2468 G
-2483 PGALQTAGEAIV
+2483 
-2495 ELWNGFWGLF
+2495 

>member
-1 MRKNAGFKATAVLLS
+1 MKKNAGFKATAVLLS

-129 EEFVASVLV
+129 EELVASVLV

-224 GEAYYTNADNPFE
+224 GETYYTNADNPFE
-237 VSLPEILSAGQ
+237 VSLPENLSAGQ

-372 PFRFELDTNGMTAE
+372 PFRFALNTNGMTAE
-386 LQEDR
+386 LQENR
-391 SVLISS
+391 SVLIFNEA
-397 GTEEEPSF
+397 EEETAF

-450 AYPVTIDPH
+450 AYPVTVDPH

-529 TMNVAGYRGG
+529 KMAVGSYRGG
-539 LSTCSSDTQIN
+539 LSTSPSDTQIN

-594 ASSDG
+594 ASSEG

-651 QYVFLYRDTNG
+651 QYAFWYRDTRG
-662 LEDYWSYHSHSVGI
+662 LEDYWSYHSHSAGI

-745 AQYPYVYTDGDGTK
+745 AQYPYVYTDEDGTK

-794 QITLKDKTKLVFG
+794 QITLKDKTKLIFG

-993 TGDEKE
+993 TDDEKE

-1016 LADYNMDSTWKTA
+1016 LKNPDMGGAWGVYDN
-1029 HNGSSAYTI
+1029 NGGEVTR
-1038 TKKTDTGHLGN
+1038 KTDTGHLGKN
-1049 TSYEVTRNDANGVSA
+1049 CYQIVKSGANGTTN
-1064 IYQTLTLSK
+1064 IYQVLSLKK
-1073 GTYTLSA
+1073 GTYTYSA
-1080 YLKSKDVGAAHDE
+1080 YVKTENVKLLTGGNG
-1093 ETGAGIWVAQK
+1093 GAGIWAAQK
-1104 NSSGETI
+1104 RSDGSYI
-1111 KVDMER
+1111 KWHTNR

-1124 SEFDNGWV
+1124 TDFDDGWV
-1132 RLTLTFTVA
+1132 RLTQTFTVA
-1141 ENNTK
+1141 QDNTLV
-1146 AEVFAGIANTT
+1146 EISAGMSNAS
-1157 GTVWI
+1157 GTLYV
-1162 DSIQLETGEVA
+1162 DSAQLETGEVA

-1270 EPKWF
+1270 PAQWF
-1275 HATFNESVT
+1275 TAPFNESVT

-1333 GQSYVYDDDGN
+1333 GHSYVYDDDGN

-1352 EDSKFNYDD
+1352 EDSNFNYDD

-1373 NHFGYYYDS
+1373 NHFGYHYDD

-1393 GINYIFSYD
+1393 GVSQKFTYE
-1402 SHGLPITSDMHRDS
+1402 SHGLPTEADVYGNS
-1416 HHARIINGD
+1416 HMSEIKNGGNYRI
-1425 DVRLRNGHSGKYME
+1425 RNALSGKYLE
-1439 IKGAIDADSTVV
+1439 VKGAIDANGTKV
-1451 QQYPFNG
+1451 QQYQYNG
-1458 GANQIWKLVKD
+1458 GANQHWKLVKD
-1469 KEGTYRIYTK
+1469 INGTYKFYTK
-1479 LGSKTRVLDVKRLGT
+1479 TGGGTRIIDIDHGYS
-1494 TDGTPI
+1494 TDGTTMS
-1500 QIYTPNDSDGQR
+1500 IYDPGNKDWQR

-1520 DAYRIVPKHAPHMAL
+1520 NAYRIVPKHAPNMAL
-1535 APTGGSQGNS
+1535 APTGGSTGNS
-1545 IPVVL
+1545 VFVVL
-1550 KTKNTAAKDQLWYF
+1550 KTKNESAVDQLWYF
-1564 EDPGVMT
+1564 ENPDVT
-1571 SEAPKAGETFHIRNR
+1571 ISAVPKAGDTISIRSR
-1586 MSGKNFDVNLA
+1586 LTGKYFDVKQIS
-1597 LTADNTPLLQ
+1597 TADNALINQ
-1607 GIHNGRK
+1607 YYYNGGK
-1614 NQTFL
+1614 NQRYT
-1619 LESVPGQDGWYYLLP
+1619 LEAVPGQDGWFYIHSGTNYD
-1634 KHANGKALQVTD
+1634 KVLQVTTA
-1646 VLVNNAEKT
+1646 LVDGNKT
-1655 VRLLP
+1655 VRQFG
-1660 KSNVD
+1660 KD
-1665 RQKFSF
+1665 GGDDQKFSF
-1671 TKLSDGTYKIVC
+1671 TKNSDGTYRITC
-1683 KAFPNEFLAIAANS
+1683 KAYPSESLGVPGDSFNASITT
-1697 YDQSAHIVSTT
+1697 VSTAHT
-1708 NSSDSSN
+1708 SSQGKQ
-1715 RWILEKTL
+1715 WILETVSYL
-1723 SISSS
+1723 SSS

-1769 GAQSTTYA
+1769 DAQSTSYA

-1835 NTFNLQAGLP
+1835 NTFNLKAGLP

-1855 VTYSYDNKERLVG
+1855 VTYSYDSRERLIG

-1904 LINRVTGVTSS
+1904 LINRITGVTSS

-1970 DLTRMTSQT
+1970 DLTRMTSRT

-2044 QLIKVTNGANVT
+2044 QLTKVTNGANVT

-2068 VKLNGEVQDTYGYT
+2068 VKLNGEVQATYGYT
-2082 DAGWKDLL
+2082 DAVWKDLL

-2111 GFAFTWQY
+2111 GFAFTWQC

-2153 KFHIMNG
+2153 KYHVMNG
-2160 TLLGQTRGSDKI
+2160 TLLGQTKGSDTI
-2172 IFLYDEKA
+2172 VFLYDEKG

-2215 YTYDPWGRLLSIGGP
+2215 YTYDPWGKVLSVDGSE
-2230 QAGTI
+2230 AFTI
-2235 GQLNPIRYRGY
+2235 GQINPIRYRSY

-2257 QSRYYDPTMKRFL
+2257 QSRYYDPTTRRFL
-2270 SCDSEAAITLSPEQP
+2270 NIDDYVDP
-2285 NWNKNLF
+2285 NKGIDGLNLF
-2292 AYCDNNPII
+2292 VYSKNNPINF
-2301 RVDCGGGAWQVIVF
+2301 VDPNGHAFFSI
-2315 AIAVGGLTSALFEGV
+2315 LLLSALVVGMAAFFTSSSAQVEKPTIDPSKPPPPETGYQPPKRNPNPSKVPNPNGPGRGWPSRSGSVWVPDNSMHGGPGWTEQFPDGSHVHHYPNGNVRKIESLTVPSFDPVVGV
-2330 YQAAAG
+2330 GMMVIGVVVIAAV
-2336 NKSLSEIDWTPV
+2336 V
-2348 LIEGMNGGL
+2348 LDD
-2357 TGLLFTAGIPAPQVT
+2357 A
-2372 WGKVII
+2372 
-2378 NSGTSVAHSIHRGDN
+2378 
-2393 LMDTTA
+2393 
-2399 NAIVTGVGSFAAGT
+2399 TGVGTAD
-2413 LPQLGKNFF
+2413 NFLIIPIGDF
-2422 NNKFNLPPT
+2422 IVNGAQKV
-2431 FSTSNNRIGP
+2431 FS
-2441 LPAQPLSHFPEPWQ
+2441 
-2455 VIDITSKIGLNRW
+2455 
-2468 GRGVFRSIPTVKASL
+2468 
-2483 PGALQTAGEAIV
+2483 
-2495 ELWNGFWGLF
+2495 

>member
-1 MRKNAGFKATAVLLS
+1 MKKNAGFKATAVLLS

-28 WADELNSSASE
+28 WADELNSSVSE
-39 TVSSQLPSGEA
+39 TVSSQRSSGEA
-50 EGGSASDFQEPGVSS
+50 EGDSASDFQEPGVSS

-75 SSSVEGTA
+75 NFSVEGTA

-129 EEFVASVLV
+129 EELVASVLV

-149 DLASQ
+149 DLSSQ
-154 YGYELPPAEEKET
+154 YGYELPPAEEEET

-237 VSLPEILSAGQ
+237 VSLPENLSAGQ

-292 PGGNIQ
+292 PGEKIQ

-303 GAVKTAARPLT
+303 GAVKTTARPLT

-372 PFRFELDTNGMTAE
+372 PFRFALNTNGMTAE
-386 LQEDR
+386 LQENR
-391 SVLISS
+391 SVLIFNEA
-397 GTEEEPSF
+397 EEETAF
-405 LMNAPFMYDAAG
+405 LMNAPFMNDAAG

-430 ANGYLYTMT
+430 ENGYLYTMT
-439 PSEEWLSDPAR
+439 PSGEWLDDPQR
-450 AYPVTIDPH
+450 VYPVTIDPH
-459 IEKIT
+459 IQEIT

-503 NGNELGAAVYFAVPS
+503 NGNELGAAVYLPIPS

-529 TMNVAGYRGG
+529 KMAVGSYRGG
-539 LSTCSSDTQIN
+539 LSTCPSDTQIN

-637 RFYDSDNGVENSDP
+637 RLYDSDNGVENSDP
-651 QYVFLYRDTNG
+651 QYAFLYRDTNG

-779 MEYSAYPNPTYDLKH
+779 MVYSPYSDGGDIAH
-794 QITLKDKTKLVFG
+794 QITLKDKTRLQFDKWGFLRFTIDPNGNSVYYG
-807 TDSYLRRIIDTNG
+807 YGPHAKGNYLKTIKDPTG
-820 NTIQFQ
+820 NTI
-826 YGPRS
+826 S
-831 DGNFLGYITDA
+831 L
-842 VGNRIIMT
+842 T

-855 SKLTKITDESTGR
+855 SKLTKIKDESTGR

-883 THSDGGKAVYTY
+883 THSDGGKATY
-895 FGKLLNSVT
+895 GYSSKRLNSVS
-904 DPAGYGMRYYYLG
+904 DPTGYGMNYYYLSD
-917 NTFRVYK
+917 TYRVNK
-924 IQERYN
+924 IQERVG
-930 GAVSQSMELDFSKVN
+930 GAVAQGMQMDYSKVN
-945 QTTFTTHGMDGNYDT
+945 QTTFTTHGMDGDYNKT
-960 EGDNQVITYQFDNF
+960 GDNQVITYQFDNF

-993 TGDEKE
+993 TDDEKE

-1029 HNGSSAYTI
+1029 HSGSAPYTV
-1038 TKKTDTGHLGN
+1038 TKKTDTGHIGN
-1049 TSYEVTRNDANGVSA
+1049 TSYEVTQNDANGVSA

-1080 YLKSKDVGAAHDE
+1080 YLKSKDIGAAHDE
-1093 ETGAGIWVAQK
+1093 ETGAGIWIDQK
-1104 NSSGETI
+1104 NASGATI
-1111 KVDMER
+1111 RQDMER

-1162 DSIQLETGEVA
+1162 DSIQLETGEAA

-1275 HATFNESVT
+1275 TAPFNESVT

-1352 EDSKFNYDD
+1352 EESKFNYDD

-1970 DLTRMTSQT
+1970 DLTRMTSRT

-2104 NPLAYRD
+2104 NPLTYRD
-2111 GFAFTWQY
+2111 GYQFTWQN
-2119 GRRLSSISH
+2119 GRRLASISH
-2128 NGDSI
+2128 GNDSI

-2153 KFHIMNG
+2153 KYHVMNG
-2160 TLLGQTRGSDKI
+2160 TLLGQTKGSDTI
-2172 IFLYDEKA
+2172 VFLYDEKG

-2202 IGILNQA
+2202 IGILNQS
-2209 GQKIVS
+2209 GSQIVS
-2215 YTYDPWGRLLSIGGP
+2215 YQYDPWGKVLSVSGSE
-2230 QAGTI
+2230 ASTI
-2235 GQLNPIRYRGY
+2235 GQINPIRYRGY

-2257 QSRYYDPTMKRFL
+2257 QSRYYDPTVRRFL
-2270 SCDSEAAITLSPEQP
+2270 NVDSQLAGTAQVQGY
-2285 NWNKNLF
+2285 NLF
-2292 AYCDNNPII
+2292 AYCLNNPIMMIDKTGNWPKWVDGVLTTLSGIGQVIAGFAVGVGTSWSGVGVVGGGFMIANGGAAIWSGISQIVNDVSGSNYHEENYI
-2301 RVDCGGGAWQVIVF
+2301 RTGARAVGNAIAGTQGEKVGATIYDAANFASTAYSIIGGGA
-2315 AIAVGGLTSALFEGV
+2315 
-2330 YQAAAG
+2330 
-2336 NKSLSEIDWTPV
+2336 
-2348 LIEGMNGGL
+2348 
-2357 TGLLFTAGIPAPQVT
+2357 TGLSQTVKSI
-2372 WGKVII
+2372 GK
-2378 NSGTSVAHSIHRGDN
+2378 
-2393 LMDTTA
+2393 TTA
-2399 NAIVTGVGSFAAGT
+2399 ITKQTFSMLPRNPFMDKYAVDIGMATTKYISLPKPWFRAVNGVGAIIDAT
-2413 LPQLGKNFF
+2413 TTGKN
-2422 NNKFNLPPT
+2422 
-2431 FSTSNNRIGP
+2431 IC
-2441 LPAQPLSHFPEPWQ
+2441 E
-2455 VIDITSKIGLNRW
+2455 GLINI
-2468 GRGVFRSIPTVKASL
+2468 F
-2483 PGALQTAGEAIV
+2483 GE
-2495 ELWNGFWGLF
+2495 EEE

>member
-1 MRKNAGFKATAVLLS
+1 MKKNAGFKATAVLLS

-75 SSSVEGTA
+75 NSSVEGTA

-103 EASSQEASG
+103 EASSQEDSG

-129 EEFVASVLV
+129 EELVASVLV

-237 VSLPEILSAGQ
+237 VSLPENLSAGQ

-372 PFRFELDTNGMTAE
+372 PFRFALNTNGMTAE
-386 LQEDR
+386 LQENR
-391 SVLISS
+391 SVLIFNEA
-397 GTEEEPSF
+397 EEETAF

-450 AYPVTIDPH
+450 AYPVTVDPH

-529 TMNVAGYRGG
+529 KMAVGSYRGG
-539 LSTCSSDTQIN
+539 LSTSPSDTQIN

-594 ASSDG
+594 ASSEG

-651 QYVFLYRDTNG
+651 QYAFWYRDTRG
-662 LEDYWSYHSHSVGI
+662 LEDYWSYHSHSAGI

-745 AQYPYVYTDGDGTK
+745 AQYPYVYTDEDGTK

-794 QITLKDKTKLVFG
+794 QITLKDKTKLIFG

-993 TGDEKE
+993 TDDEKE

-1016 LADYNMDSTWKTA
+1016 LKNPDMGGAWGVYDN
-1029 HNGSSAYTI
+1029 NGGEVTR
-1038 TKKTDTGHLGN
+1038 KTDTGHLGKN
-1049 TSYEVTRNDANGVSA
+1049 CYQIVKSGANGTTN
-1064 IYQTLTLSK
+1064 IYQVLSLKK
-1073 GTYTLSA
+1073 GTYTYSA
-1080 YLKSKDVGAAHDE
+1080 YVKTENVKLLTGGNG
-1093 ETGAGIWVAQK
+1093 GAGIWAAQK
-1104 NSSGETI
+1104 RSDGSYI
-1111 KVDMER
+1111 KWHTNR

-1124 SEFDNGWV
+1124 TDFDDGWV
-1132 RLTLTFTVA
+1132 RLTQTFTVA
-1141 ENNTK
+1141 QDNTLV
-1146 AEVFAGIANTT
+1146 EISAGMSNAS
-1157 GTVWI
+1157 GTLYV
-1162 DSIQLETGEVA
+1162 DSAQLETGEVA

-1270 EPKWF
+1270 PAQWF
-1275 HATFNESVT
+1275 TAPFNESVT

-1333 GQSYVYDDDGN
+1333 GHSYVYDDDGN

-1352 EDSKFNYDD
+1352 EDSNFNYDD

-1373 NHFGYYYDS
+1373 NHFGYHYDD

-1393 GINYIFSYD
+1393 GVSQKFTYE
-1402 SHGLPITSDMHRDS
+1402 SHGLPTEADVYGNS
-1416 HHARIINGD
+1416 HMSEIKNGGNYRI
-1425 DVRLRNGHSGKYME
+1425 RNALSGKYLE
-1439 IKGAIDADSTVV
+1439 VKGAIDANGTKV
-1451 QQYPFNG
+1451 QQYQYNG
-1458 GANQIWKLVKD
+1458 GANQHWKLVKD
-1469 KEGTYRIYTK
+1469 INGTYKFYTK
-1479 LGSKTRVLDVKRLGT
+1479 TGGGTRIIDIDHGYS
-1494 TDGTPI
+1494 TDGTTMS
-1500 QIYTPNDSDGQR
+1500 IYDPGNKDWQR

-1520 DAYRIVPKHAPHMAL
+1520 NAYRIVPKHAPNMAL
-1535 APTGGSQGNS
+1535 APTGGSTGNS
-1545 IPVVL
+1545 VFVVL
-1550 KTKNTAAKDQLWYF
+1550 KTKNESAVDQLWYF
-1564 EDPGVMT
+1564 ENPDVT
-1571 SEAPKAGETFHIRNR
+1571 ISAVPKAGDTISIRSR
-1586 MSGKNFDVNLA
+1586 LTGKYFDVKQIS
-1597 LTADNTPLLQ
+1597 TADNALINQ
-1607 GIHNGRK
+1607 YYYNGGK
-1614 NQTFL
+1614 NQRYT
-1619 LESVPGQDGWYYLLP
+1619 LEAVPGQDGWFYIHSGTNYD
-1634 KHANGKALQVTD
+1634 KVLQVTTA
-1646 VLVNNAEKT
+1646 LVDGNKT
-1655 VRLLP
+1655 VRQFG
-1660 KSNVD
+1660 KD
-1665 RQKFSF
+1665 GGDDQKFSF
-1671 TKLSDGTYKIVC
+1671 TKNSDGTYRITC
-1683 KAFPNEFLAIAANS
+1683 KAYPSESLGVPGDSFNASITT
-1697 YDQSAHIVSTT
+1697 VSTAHT
-1708 NSSDSSN
+1708 SSQGKQ
-1715 RWILEKTL
+1715 WILETVSYL
-1723 SISSS
+1723 SSS

-1769 GAQSTTYA
+1769 DAQSTSYA

-1805 ITHNGFSYTF
+1805 VTHNGFSYTF

-1855 VTYSYDNKERLVG
+1855 VTYSYDSRERLIG
-1868 KSFNGTPAVSYK
+1868 KSFNGTPVVSYK

-1970 DLTRMTSQT
+1970 DLTRMTSRT

-2044 QLIKVTNGANVT
+2044 QLTKVTNGANVT

-2068 VKLNGEVQDTYGYT
+2068 VKLNGEVQATYGYT
-2082 DAGWKDLL
+2082 DAVWKDLL
-2090 TSFNGQAITYDEIG
+2090 TSFNGQTITYDEIG

-2111 GFAFTWQY
+2111 GFAFTWQC

-2153 KFHIMNG
+2153 KYHVMNG
-2160 TLLGQTRGSDKI
+2160 TLLGQTKGSDTI
-2172 IFLYDEKA
+2172 VFLYDEKG

-2215 YTYDPWGRLLSIGGP
+2215 YTYDPWGKVLSVDGSE
-2230 QAGTI
+2230 AFTI
-2235 GQLNPIRYRGY
+2235 GQINPIRYRSY

-2257 QSRYYDPTMKRFL
+2257 QSRYYDPTTRRFL
-2270 SCDSEAAITLSPEQP
+2270 NIDDYVDP
-2285 NWNKNLF
+2285 NKGIDGLNLF
-2292 AYCDNNPII
+2292 VYSKNNPINF
-2301 RVDCGGGAWQVIVF
+2301 VDPNGHAFFSI
-2315 AIAVGGLTSALFEGV
+2315 LLLSALVVGMAAFFTSSSAQVEKPTIDPSKPPPPETGYQPPKRNPNPSKVPNPNGPGRGWPSRSGSVWVPDNSMHGGPGWTEQFPDGSHVHHYPNGNVRKIESLTVPSFDPVVGV
-2330 YQAAAG
+2330 GMMVIGVVVIAAV
-2336 NKSLSEIDWTPV
+2336 V
-2348 LIEGMNGGL
+2348 LDD
-2357 TGLLFTAGIPAPQVT
+2357 A
-2372 WGKVII
+2372 
-2378 NSGTSVAHSIHRGDN
+2378 
-2393 LMDTTA
+2393 
-2399 NAIVTGVGSFAAGT
+2399 TGVGTAD
-2413 LPQLGKNFF
+2413 NFLIIPIGDF
-2422 NNKFNLPPT
+2422 IVNGAQKV
-2431 FSTSNNRIGP
+2431 FS
-2441 LPAQPLSHFPEPWQ
+2441 
-2455 VIDITSKIGLNRW
+2455 
-2468 GRGVFRSIPTVKASL
+2468 
-2483 PGALQTAGEAIV
+2483 
-2495 ELWNGFWGLF
+2495 

>member
-1 MRKNAGFKATAVLLS
+1 MKKNAGFKATAVLLS

-129 EEFVASVLV
+129 EELVASVLV

-224 GEAYYTNADNPFE
+224 GETYYTNADNPFE
-237 VSLPEILSAGQ
+237 VSLPENLSAGQ

-372 PFRFELDTNGMTAE
+372 PFRFALNTNGMTAE
-386 LQEDR
+386 LQENR
-391 SVLISS
+391 SVLIFNEA
-397 GTEEEPSF
+397 EEETAF

-450 AYPVTIDPH
+450 AYPVTVDPH

-529 TMNVAGYRGG
+529 KMAVGSYRGG
-539 LSTCSSDTQIN
+539 LSTSPSDTQIN

-594 ASSDG
+594 ASSEG

-651 QYVFLYRDTNG
+651 QYAFWYRDTRG
-662 LEDYWSYHSHSVGI
+662 LEDYWSYHSHSAGI

-745 AQYPYVYTDGDGTK
+745 AQYPYVYTDEDGTK

-794 QITLKDKTKLVFG
+794 QITLKDKTKLIFG

-993 TGDEKE
+993 TDDEKE

-1016 LADYNMDSTWKTA
+1016 LKNPDMGGAWGVYDN
-1029 HNGSSAYTI
+1029 NGGEVTR
-1038 TKKTDTGHLGN
+1038 KTDTGHLGKN
-1049 TSYEVTRNDANGVSA
+1049 CYQIVKSGANGTTN
-1064 IYQTLTLSK
+1064 IYQVLSLKK
-1073 GTYTLSA
+1073 GTYTYSA
-1080 YLKSKDVGAAHDE
+1080 YVKTENVKLLTGGNG
-1093 ETGAGIWVAQK
+1093 GAGIWAAQK
-1104 NSSGETI
+1104 RSDGSYI
-1111 KVDMER
+1111 KWHTNR

-1124 SEFDNGWV
+1124 TDFDDGWV
-1132 RLTLTFTVA
+1132 RLTQTFTVA
-1141 ENNTK
+1141 QDNTLV
-1146 AEVFAGIANTT
+1146 EISAGMSNAS
-1157 GTVWI
+1157 GTLYV
-1162 DSIQLETGEVA
+1162 DSAQLETGEVA

-1270 EPKWF
+1270 PAQWF
-1275 HATFNESVT
+1275 TAPFNESVT

-1333 GQSYVYDDDGN
+1333 GHSYVYDDDGN

-1352 EDSKFNYDD
+1352 EDSNFNYDD

-1373 NHFGYYYDS
+1373 NHFGYHYDD

-1393 GINYIFSYD
+1393 GVSQKFTYE
-1402 SHGLPITSDMHRDS
+1402 SHGLPTEADVYGNS
-1416 HHARIINGD
+1416 HMSEIKNGGNYRI
-1425 DVRLRNGHSGKYME
+1425 RNALSGKYLE
-1439 IKGAIDADSTVV
+1439 VKGAIDANGTKV
-1451 QQYPFNG
+1451 QQYQYNG
-1458 GANQIWKLVKD
+1458 GANQHWKLVKD
-1469 KEGTYRIYTK
+1469 INGTYKFYTK
-1479 LGSKTRVLDVKRLGT
+1479 TGGGTRIIDIDHGYS
-1494 TDGTPI
+1494 TDGTTMS
-1500 QIYTPNDSDGQR
+1500 IYDPGNKDWQR

-1520 DAYRIVPKHAPHMAL
+1520 NAYRIVPKHAPNMAL
-1535 APTGGSQGNS
+1535 APTGGSTGNS
-1545 IPVVL
+1545 VFVVL
-1550 KTKNTAAKDQLWYF
+1550 KTKNESAVDQLWYF
-1564 EDPGVMT
+1564 ENPDVT
-1571 SEAPKAGETFHIRNR
+1571 ISAVPKAGDTISIRSR
-1586 MSGKNFDVNLA
+1586 LTGKYFDVKQIS
-1597 LTADNTPLLQ
+1597 TADNALINQ
-1607 GIHNGRK
+1607 YYYNGGK
-1614 NQTFL
+1614 NQRYT
-1619 LESVPGQDGWYYLLP
+1619 LEAVPGQDGWFYIHSGTNYD
-1634 KHANGKALQVTD
+1634 KVLQVTTA
-1646 VLVNNAEKT
+1646 LVDGNKT
-1655 VRLLP
+1655 VRQFG
-1660 KSNVD
+1660 KD
-1665 RQKFSF
+1665 GGDDQKFSF
-1671 TKLSDGTYKIVC
+1671 TKNSDGTYRITC
-1683 KAFPNEFLAIAANS
+1683 KAYPSESLGVPGDSFNASITT
-1697 YDQSAHIVSTT
+1697 VSTAHT
-1708 NSSDSSN
+1708 SSQGKQ
-1715 RWILEKTL
+1715 WILETVSYL
-1723 SISSS
+1723 SSS

-1769 GAQSTTYA
+1769 DAQSTSYA

-1835 NTFNLQAGLP
+1835 NTFNLKAGLP

-1948 SDTSIIEGIKL
+1948 SDTSIIEGVKL

-1970 DLTRMTSQT
+1970 DLTRMTSRT

-2044 QLIKVTNGANVT
+2044 QLTKVTNGANVT

-2068 VKLNGEVQDTYGYT
+2068 VKLNGEVQATYGYT
-2082 DAGWKDLL
+2082 DAVWKDLL

-2111 GFAFTWQY
+2111 GFAFTWQC

-2153 KFHIMNG
+2153 KYHVMNG
-2160 TLLGQTRGSDKI
+2160 TLLGQTKGSDTI
-2172 IFLYDEKA
+2172 VFLYDEKG

-2215 YTYDPWGRLLSIGGP
+2215 YTYDPWGKVLSVDGSE
-2230 QAGTI
+2230 AFTI
-2235 GQLNPIRYRGY
+2235 GQINPIRYRSY

-2257 QSRYYDPTMKRFL
+2257 QSRYYDPTTRRFL
-2270 SCDSEAAITLSPEQP
+2270 NIDDYVDP
-2285 NWNKNLF
+2285 NKGIDGLNLF
-2292 AYCDNNPII
+2292 VYSKNNPINF
-2301 RVDCGGGAWQVIVF
+2301 VDPNGHAFFSI
-2315 AIAVGGLTSALFEGV
+2315 LLLSALVVGMAAFFTSSSAQVEKPTIDPSKPPPPETGYQPPKRNPNPSKVPNPNGPGRGWPSRSGSVWVPDNSMHGGPGWTEQFPDGSHVHHYPNGNVRKIESLTVPSFDPVVGV
-2330 YQAAAG
+2330 GMMVIGVVVIAAV
-2336 NKSLSEIDWTPV
+2336 V
-2348 LIEGMNGGL
+2348 LDD
-2357 TGLLFTAGIPAPQVT
+2357 A
-2372 WGKVII
+2372 
-2378 NSGTSVAHSIHRGDN
+2378 
-2393 LMDTTA
+2393 
-2399 NAIVTGVGSFAAGT
+2399 TGVGTAD
-2413 LPQLGKNFF
+2413 NFLIIPIGDF
-2422 NNKFNLPPT
+2422 IVNGAQKV
-2431 FSTSNNRIGP
+2431 FS
-2441 LPAQPLSHFPEPWQ
+2441 
-2455 VIDITSKIGLNRW
+2455 
-2468 GRGVFRSIPTVKASL
+2468 
-2483 PGALQTAGEAIV
+2483 
-2495 ELWNGFWGLF
+2495 

>member
-1 MRKNAGFKATAVLLS
+1 MKKNAGFKATAVLLS

-129 EEFVASVLV
+129 EELVASVLV

-224 GEAYYTNADNPFE
+224 GETYYTNADNPFE
-237 VSLPEILSAGQ
+237 VSLPENLSAGQ

-372 PFRFELDTNGMTAE
+372 PFRFALNTNGMTAE
-386 LQEDR
+386 LQENR
-391 SVLISS
+391 SVLIFNEA
-397 GTEEEPSF
+397 EEETAF

-450 AYPVTIDPH
+450 AYPVTVDPH

-529 TMNVAGYRGG
+529 KMAVGSYRGG
-539 LSTCSSDTQIN
+539 LSTSPSDTQIN

-594 ASSDG
+594 ASSEG

-651 QYVFLYRDTNG
+651 QYAFWYRDTRG
-662 LEDYWSYHSHSVGI
+662 LEDYWSYHSHSAGI

-745 AQYPYVYTDGDGTK
+745 AQYPYVYTDEDGTK

-794 QITLKDKTKLVFG
+794 QITLKDKTKLIFG

-993 TGDEKE
+993 TDDEKE

-1016 LADYNMDSTWKTA
+1016 LKNPDMGGAWGVYDN
-1029 HNGSSAYTI
+1029 NGGEVTR
-1038 TKKTDTGHLGN
+1038 KTDTGHLGKN
-1049 TSYEVTRNDANGVSA
+1049 CYQIVKSGANGTTN
-1064 IYQTLTLSK
+1064 IYQVLSLKK
-1073 GTYTLSA
+1073 GTYTYSA
-1080 YLKSKDVGAAHDE
+1080 YVKTENVKLLTGGNG
-1093 ETGAGIWVAQK
+1093 GAGIWAAQK
-1104 NSSGETI
+1104 RSDGSYI
-1111 KVDMER
+1111 KWHTNR

-1124 SEFDNGWV
+1124 TDFDDGWV
-1132 RLTLTFTVA
+1132 RLTQTFTVA
-1141 ENNTK
+1141 QDNTLV
-1146 AEVFAGIANTT
+1146 EISAGMSNAS
-1157 GTVWI
+1157 GTLYV
-1162 DSIQLETGEVA
+1162 DSAQLETGEVA

-1270 EPKWF
+1270 PAQWF
-1275 HATFNESVT
+1275 TAPFNESVT

-1333 GQSYVYDDDGN
+1333 GHSYVYDDDGN

-1352 EDSKFNYDD
+1352 EDSNFNYDD

-1373 NHFGYYYDS
+1373 NHFGYHYDD

-1393 GINYIFSYD
+1393 GVSQKFTYE
-1402 SHGLPITSDMHRDS
+1402 SHGLPTEADVYGNS
-1416 HHARIINGD
+1416 HMSEIKNGGNYRI
-1425 DVRLRNGHSGKYME
+1425 RNALSGKYLE
-1439 IKGAIDADSTVV
+1439 VKGAIDANGTKV
-1451 QQYPFNG
+1451 QQYQYNG
-1458 GANQIWKLVKD
+1458 GANQHWKLVKD
-1469 KEGTYRIYTK
+1469 INGTYKFYTK
-1479 LGSKTRVLDVKRLGT
+1479 TGGGTRIIDIDHGYS
-1494 TDGTPI
+1494 TDGTTMS
-1500 QIYTPNDSDGQR
+1500 IYDPGNKDWQR

-1520 DAYRIVPKHAPHMAL
+1520 NAYRIVPKHAPNMAL
-1535 APTGGSQGNS
+1535 APTGGSTGNS
-1545 IPVVL
+1545 VFVVL
-1550 KTKNTAAKDQLWYF
+1550 KTKNESAVDQLWYF
-1564 EDPGVMT
+1564 ENPDVT
-1571 SEAPKAGETFHIRNR
+1571 ISAVPKAGDTISIRSR
-1586 MSGKNFDVNLA
+1586 LTGKYFDVKQIS
-1597 LTADNTPLLQ
+1597 TADNALINQ
-1607 GIHNGRK
+1607 YYYNGGK
-1614 NQTFL
+1614 NQRYT
-1619 LESVPGQDGWYYLLP
+1619 LEAVPGQDGWFYIHSGTNYD
-1634 KHANGKALQVTD
+1634 KVLQVTTA
-1646 VLVNNAEKT
+1646 LVDGNKT
-1655 VRLLP
+1655 VRQFG
-1660 KSNVD
+1660 KD
-1665 RQKFSF
+1665 GGDDQKFSF
-1671 TKLSDGTYKIVC
+1671 TKNSDGTYRITC
-1683 KAFPNEFLAIAANS
+1683 KAYPSESLGVPGDSFNASITT
-1697 YDQSAHIVSTT
+1697 VSTAHT
-1708 NSSDSSN
+1708 SSQGKQ
-1715 RWILEKTL
+1715 WILETVSYL
-1723 SISSS
+1723 SSS

-1769 GAQSTTYA
+1769 DAQSTSYA

-1805 ITHNGFSYTF
+1805 VTHNGFSYTF

-1835 NTFNLQAGLP
+1835 NTFNLKAGLP

-1970 DLTRMTSQT
+1970 DLTRMTSRT

-2104 NPLAYRD
+2104 NPLTYRD
-2111 GFAFTWQY
+2111 GYQFTWQH
-2119 GRRLSSISH
+2119 GRRLATVSH
-2128 NGDSI
+2128 GSNSI

-2153 KFHIMNG
+2153 KYHVMNG
-2160 TLLGQTRGSDKI
+2160 TLLGQTKGSDTI
-2172 IFLYDEKA
+2172 VFLYDEKG

-2215 YTYDPWGRLLSIGGP
+2215 YTYDPWGKVLSVDGSE
-2230 QAGTI
+2230 AFTI
-2235 GQLNPIRYRGY
+2235 GQINPIRYRSY

-2257 QSRYYDPTMKRFL
+2257 QSRYYDPTTRRFL
-2270 SCDSEAAITLSPEQP
+2270 NIDDYVDP
-2285 NWNKNLF
+2285 NKGIDGLNLF
-2292 AYCDNNPII
+2292 VYSKNNPINF
-2301 RVDCGGGAWQVIVF
+2301 VDPNGHAFFSI
-2315 AIAVGGLTSALFEGV
+2315 LLLSALVVGMAAFFTSSSAQVEKPTIDPSKPPPPETGYQPPKRNPNPSKVPNPNGPGRGWPSRSGSVWVPDNSMHGGPGWTEQFPDGSHVHHYPNGNVRKIESLTVPSFDPVVGV
-2330 YQAAAG
+2330 GMMVIGVVVIAAV
-2336 NKSLSEIDWTPV
+2336 V
-2348 LIEGMNGGL
+2348 LDD
-2357 TGLLFTAGIPAPQVT
+2357 A
-2372 WGKVII
+2372 
-2378 NSGTSVAHSIHRGDN
+2378 
-2393 LMDTTA
+2393 
-2399 NAIVTGVGSFAAGT
+2399 TGVGTAD
-2413 LPQLGKNFF
+2413 NFLIIPIGDF
-2422 NNKFNLPPT
+2422 IVNGAQKV
-2431 FSTSNNRIGP
+2431 FS
-2441 LPAQPLSHFPEPWQ
+2441 
-2455 VIDITSKIGLNRW
+2455 
-2468 GRGVFRSIPTVKASL
+2468 
-2483 PGALQTAGEAIV
+2483 
-2495 ELWNGFWGLF
+2495 

>member
-1 MRKNAGFKATAVLLS
+1 MKKNAGFKATAVLLS

-129 EEFVASVLV
+129 EELVASVLV

-224 GEAYYTNADNPFE
+224 GETYYTNADNPFE
-237 VSLPEILSAGQ
+237 VSLPENLSAGQ

-372 PFRFELDTNGMTAE
+372 PFRFALNTNGMTAE
-386 LQEDR
+386 LQENR
-391 SVLISS
+391 SVLIFNEA
-397 GTEEEPSF
+397 EEETAF

-450 AYPVTIDPH
+450 AYPVTVDPH

-529 TMNVAGYRGG
+529 KMAVGSYRGG
-539 LSTCSSDTQIN
+539 LSTSPSDTQIN

-594 ASSDG
+594 ASSEG

-651 QYVFLYRDTNG
+651 QYAFWYRDTRG
-662 LEDYWSYHSHSVGI
+662 LEDYWSYHSHSAGI

-745 AQYPYVYTDGDGTK
+745 AQYPYVYTDEDGTK

-794 QITLKDKTKLVFG
+794 QITLKDKTKLIFG

-993 TGDEKE
+993 TDDEKE

-1016 LADYNMDSTWKTA
+1016 LKNPDMGGAWGVYDN
-1029 HNGSSAYTI
+1029 NGGEVTR
-1038 TKKTDTGHLGN
+1038 KTDTGHLGKN
-1049 TSYEVTRNDANGVSA
+1049 CYQIVKSGANGTTN
-1064 IYQTLTLSK
+1064 IYQVLSLKK
-1073 GTYTLSA
+1073 GTYTYSA
-1080 YLKSKDVGAAHDE
+1080 YVKTENVKLLTGGNG
-1093 ETGAGIWVAQK
+1093 GAGIWAAQK
-1104 NSSGETI
+1104 RSDGSYI
-1111 KVDMER
+1111 KWHTNR

-1124 SEFDNGWV
+1124 TDFDDGWV
-1132 RLTLTFTVA
+1132 RLTQTFTVA
-1141 ENNTK
+1141 QDNTLV
-1146 AEVFAGIANTT
+1146 EISAGMSNAS
-1157 GTVWI
+1157 GTLYV
-1162 DSIQLETGEVA
+1162 DSAQLETGEVA

-1270 EPKWF
+1270 PAQWF
-1275 HATFNESVT
+1275 TAPFNESVT

-1333 GQSYVYDDDGN
+1333 GHSYVYDDDGN

-1352 EDSKFNYDD
+1352 EDSNFNYDD

-1373 NHFGYYYDS
+1373 NHFGYHYDD

-1393 GINYIFSYD
+1393 GVSQKFTYE
-1402 SHGLPITSDMHRDS
+1402 SHGLPTEADVYGNS
-1416 HHARIINGD
+1416 HMSEIKNGGNYRI
-1425 DVRLRNGHSGKYME
+1425 RNALSGKYLE
-1439 IKGAIDADSTVV
+1439 VKGAIDANGTKV
-1451 QQYPFNG
+1451 QQYQYNG
-1458 GANQIWKLVKD
+1458 GANQHWKLVKD
-1469 KEGTYRIYTK
+1469 INGTYKFYTK
-1479 LGSKTRVLDVKRLGT
+1479 TGGGTRIIDIDHGYS
-1494 TDGTPI
+1494 TDGTTMS
-1500 QIYTPNDSDGQR
+1500 IYDPGNKDWQR

-1520 DAYRIVPKHAPHMAL
+1520 NAYRIVPKHAPNMAL
-1535 APTGGSQGNS
+1535 APTGGSTGNS
-1545 IPVVL
+1545 VFVVL
-1550 KTKNTAAKDQLWYF
+1550 KTKNESAVDQLWYF
-1564 EDPGVMT
+1564 ENPDVT
-1571 SEAPKAGETFHIRNR
+1571 ISAVPKAGDTISIRSR
-1586 MSGKNFDVNLA
+1586 LTGKYFDVKQIS
-1597 LTADNTPLLQ
+1597 TADNALINQ
-1607 GIHNGRK
+1607 YYYNGGK
-1614 NQTFL
+1614 NQRYT
-1619 LESVPGQDGWYYLLP
+1619 LEAVPGQDGWFYIHSGTNYD
-1634 KHANGKALQVTD
+1634 KVLQVTTA
-1646 VLVNNAEKT
+1646 LVDGNKT
-1655 VRLLP
+1655 VRQFG
-1660 KSNVD
+1660 KD
-1665 RQKFSF
+1665 GGDDQKFSF
-1671 TKLSDGTYKIVC
+1671 TKNSDGTYRITC
-1683 KAFPNEFLAIAANS
+1683 KAYPSESLGVPGDSFNASITT
-1697 YDQSAHIVSTT
+1697 VSTAHT
-1708 NSSDSSN
+1708 SSQGKQ
-1715 RWILEKTL
+1715 WILETVSYL
-1723 SISSS
+1723 SSS

-1769 GAQSTTYA
+1769 DAQSTSYA

-1805 ITHNGFSYTF
+1805 VTHNGFSYTF

-1835 NTFNLQAGLP
+1835 NTFNLKAGLP

-1970 DLTRMTSQT
+1970 DLTRMTSRT

-2044 QLIKVTNGANVT
+2044 QLTKVTNGANVT

-2068 VKLNGEVQDTYGYT
+2068 VKLNGEVQATYGYT
-2082 DAGWKDLL
+2082 DAVWKDLL

-2111 GFAFTWQY
+2111 GFAFTWQC

-2153 KFHIMNG
+2153 KYHVMNG
-2160 TLLGQTRGSDKI
+2160 TLLGQTKGSDTI
-2172 IFLYDEKA
+2172 VFLYDEKG

-2215 YTYDPWGRLLSIGGP
+2215 YTYDPWGKVLSVDGSE
-2230 QAGTI
+2230 AFTI
-2235 GQLNPIRYRGY
+2235 GQINPIRYRSY

-2257 QSRYYDPTMKRFL
+2257 QSRYYDPTTRRFL
-2270 SCDSEAAITLSPEQP
+2270 NIDDYVDP
-2285 NWNKNLF
+2285 NKGIDGLNLF
-2292 AYCDNNPII
+2292 VYSKNNPINF
-2301 RVDCGGGAWQVIVF
+2301 VDPNGHAFFSI
-2315 AIAVGGLTSALFEGV
+2315 LLLSALVVGMAAFFTSSSAQVEKPTIDPSKPPPPETGYQPPKRNPNPSKVPNPNGPGRGWPSRSGSVWVPDNSMHGGPGWTEQFPDGSHVHHYPNGNVRKIESLTVPSFDPVVGV
-2330 YQAAAG
+2330 GMMVIGVVVIAAV
-2336 NKSLSEIDWTPV
+2336 V
-2348 LIEGMNGGL
+2348 LDD
-2357 TGLLFTAGIPAPQVT
+2357 A
-2372 WGKVII
+2372 
-2378 NSGTSVAHSIHRGDN
+2378 
-2393 LMDTTA
+2393 
-2399 NAIVTGVGSFAAGT
+2399 TGVGTAD
-2413 LPQLGKNFF
+2413 NFLIIPIGDF
-2422 NNKFNLPPT
+2422 IVNGAQKV
-2431 FSTSNNRIGP
+2431 FS
-2441 LPAQPLSHFPEPWQ
+2441 
-2455 VIDITSKIGLNRW
+2455 
-2468 GRGVFRSIPTVKASL
+2468 
-2483 PGALQTAGEAIV
+2483 
-2495 ELWNGFWGLF
+2495 

>member
-1 MRKNAGFKATAVLLS
+1 MKKNAGFKATAVLLS

-129 EEFVASVLV
+129 EELVASVLV

-224 GEAYYTNADNPFE
+224 GETYYTNADNPFE
-237 VSLPEILSAGQ
+237 VSLPENLSAGQ

-372 PFRFELDTNGMTAE
+372 PFRFALNTNGMTAE
-386 LQEDR
+386 LQENR
-391 SVLISS
+391 SVLIFNEA
-397 GTEEEPSF
+397 EEETAF

-450 AYPVTIDPH
+450 AYPVTVDPH

-529 TMNVAGYRGG
+529 KMAVGSYRGG
-539 LSTCSSDTQIN
+539 LSTSPSDTQIN

-594 ASSDG
+594 ASSEG

-651 QYVFLYRDTNG
+651 QYAFWYRDTRG
-662 LEDYWSYHSHSVGI
+662 LEDYWSYHSHSAGI

-745 AQYPYVYTDGDGTK
+745 AQYPYVYTDEDGTK

-794 QITLKDKTKLVFG
+794 QITLKDKTKLIFG

-993 TGDEKE
+993 TDDEKE

-1016 LADYNMDSTWKTA
+1016 LKNPDMGGAWGVYDN
-1029 HNGSSAYTI
+1029 NGGEVTR
-1038 TKKTDTGHLGN
+1038 KTDTGHLGKN
-1049 TSYEVTRNDANGVSA
+1049 CYQIVKSGANGTTN
-1064 IYQTLTLSK
+1064 IYQVLSLKK
-1073 GTYTLSA
+1073 GTYTYSA
-1080 YLKSKDVGAAHDE
+1080 YVKTENVKLLTGGNG
-1093 ETGAGIWVAQK
+1093 GAGIWAAQK
-1104 NSSGETI
+1104 RSDGSYI
-1111 KVDMER
+1111 KWHTNR

-1124 SEFDNGWV
+1124 TDFDDGWV
-1132 RLTLTFTVA
+1132 RLTQTFTVA
-1141 ENNTK
+1141 QDNTLV
-1146 AEVFAGIANTT
+1146 EISAGMSNAS
-1157 GTVWI
+1157 GTLYV
-1162 DSIQLETGEVA
+1162 DSAQLETGEVA

-1270 EPKWF
+1270 PAQWF
-1275 HATFNESVT
+1275 TAPFNESVT

-1333 GQSYVYDDDGN
+1333 GHSYVYDDDGN

-1352 EDSKFNYDD
+1352 EDSNFNYDD

-1373 NHFGYYYDS
+1373 NHFGYHYDD

-1393 GINYIFSYD
+1393 GVSQKFTYE
-1402 SHGLPITSDMHRDS
+1402 SHGLPTEADVYGNS
-1416 HHARIINGD
+1416 HMSEIKNGGNYRI
-1425 DVRLRNGHSGKYME
+1425 RNALSGKYLE
-1439 IKGAIDADSTVV
+1439 VKGAIDANGTKV
-1451 QQYPFNG
+1451 QQYQYNG
-1458 GANQIWKLVKD
+1458 GANQHWKLVKD
-1469 KEGTYRIYTK
+1469 INGTYKFYTK
-1479 LGSKTRVLDVKRLGT
+1479 TGGGTRIIDIDHGYS
-1494 TDGTPI
+1494 TDGTTMS
-1500 QIYTPNDSDGQR
+1500 IYDPGNKDWQR

-1520 DAYRIVPKHAPHMAL
+1520 NAYRIVPKHAPNMAL
-1535 APTGGSQGNS
+1535 APTGGSTGNS
-1545 IPVVL
+1545 VFVVL
-1550 KTKNTAAKDQLWYF
+1550 KTKNESAVDQLWYF
-1564 EDPGVMT
+1564 ENPDVT
-1571 SEAPKAGETFHIRNR
+1571 ISAVPKAGDTISIRSR
-1586 MSGKNFDVNLA
+1586 LTGKYFDVKQIS
-1597 LTADNTPLLQ
+1597 TADNALINQ
-1607 GIHNGRK
+1607 YYYNGGK
-1614 NQTFL
+1614 NQRYT
-1619 LESVPGQDGWYYLLP
+1619 LEAVPGQDGWFYIHSGTNYD
-1634 KHANGKALQVTD
+1634 KVLQVTTA
-1646 VLVNNAEKT
+1646 LVDGNKT
-1655 VRLLP
+1655 VRQFG
-1660 KSNVD
+1660 KD
-1665 RQKFSF
+1665 GGDDQKFSF
-1671 TKLSDGTYKIVC
+1671 TKNSDGTYRITC
-1683 KAFPNEFLAIAANS
+1683 KAYPSESLGVPGDSFNASITT
-1697 YDQSAHIVSTT
+1697 VSTAHT
-1708 NSSDSSN
+1708 SSQGKQ
-1715 RWILEKTL
+1715 WILETVSYL
-1723 SISSS
+1723 SSS

-1769 GAQSTTYA
+1769 DAQSTSYA

-1835 NTFNLQAGLP
+1835 NTFNLKAGLP

-1855 VTYSYDNKERLVG
+1855 VTYSYDSRERLIG

-1970 DLTRMTSQT
+1970 DLTRMTSRT

-2044 QLIKVTNGANVT
+2044 QLTKVTNGANVT

-2068 VKLNGEVQDTYGYT
+2068 VKLNGEVQATYGYT
-2082 DAGWKDLL
+2082 DAVWKDLL

-2111 GFAFTWQY
+2111 GFAFTWQC

-2153 KFHIMNG
+2153 KYHVMNG
-2160 TLLGQTRGSDKI
+2160 TLLGQTKGSDTI
-2172 IFLYDEKA
+2172 VFLYDEKG

-2215 YTYDPWGRLLSIGGP
+2215 YTYDPWGKVLSVDGSE
-2230 QAGTI
+2230 AFTI
-2235 GQLNPIRYRGY
+2235 GQINPIRYRSY

-2257 QSRYYDPTMKRFL
+2257 QSRYYDPTTRRFL
-2270 SCDSEAAITLSPEQP
+2270 NIDDYVDP
-2285 NWNKNLF
+2285 NKGIDGLNLF
-2292 AYCDNNPII
+2292 VYSKNNPINF
-2301 RVDCGGGAWQVIVF
+2301 VDPNGHAFFSI
-2315 AIAVGGLTSALFEGV
+2315 LLLSALVVGMAAFFTSSSAQVEKPTIDPSKPPPPETGYQPPKRNPNPSKVPNPNGPGRGWPSRSGSVWVPDNSMHGGPGWTEQFPDGSHVHHYPNGNVRKIESLTVPSFDPVVGV
-2330 YQAAAG
+2330 GMMVIGVVVIAAV
-2336 NKSLSEIDWTPV
+2336 V
-2348 LIEGMNGGL
+2348 LDD
-2357 TGLLFTAGIPAPQVT
+2357 A
-2372 WGKVII
+2372 
-2378 NSGTSVAHSIHRGDN
+2378 
-2393 LMDTTA
+2393 
-2399 NAIVTGVGSFAAGT
+2399 TGVGTAD
-2413 LPQLGKNFF
+2413 NFLIIPIGDF
-2422 NNKFNLPPT
+2422 IVNGAQKV
-2431 FSTSNNRIGP
+2431 FS
-2441 LPAQPLSHFPEPWQ
+2441 
-2455 VIDITSKIGLNRW
+2455 
-2468 GRGVFRSIPTVKASL
+2468 
-2483 PGALQTAGEAIV
+2483 
-2495 ELWNGFWGLF
+2495 

>member
-39 TVSSQLPSGEA
+39 TVSSQRSSGEA

-129 EEFVASVLV
+129 EELVASVLV
-138 TNGNENPINEP
+138 TNGNDNPINEP

-224 GEAYYTNADNPFE
+224 GETYYTNADNPFE
-237 VSLPEILSAGQ
+237 VSLPENLSAGQ

-277 GILAAPPQKPAASAS
+277 GILAAPPQKPAASALAE
-292 PGGNIQ
+292 GNIQ

-303 GAVKTAARPLT
+303 GAAKTSAQPLT
-314 RAVTAEQKIEESNE
+314 RAVTEEQRIEAANE
-328 AMQKAEKVESKA
+328 TMQKAEKVESKA
-340 LYETEPNISFEYRLV
+340 LYETEPNISFEYHVV
-355 GNYLKENIIIK
+355 GNYLKENIVIR
-366 EKSALE
+366 EKSVLE

-397 GTEEEPSF
+397 VTEEEPSF

-430 ANGYLYTMT
+430 ENGYLYTMT
-439 PSEEWLSDPAR
+439 PSGEWLNDSQR
-450 AYPVTIDPH
+450 VYPVTIDPH

-529 TMNVAGYRGG
+529 TMDVAGYRGG
-539 LSTCSSDTQIN
+539 LSTCPSDTQIN

-594 ASSDG
+594 EPSNP
-599 TWKEI
+599 WKEI

-651 QYVFLYRDTNG
+651 QYAFWYRDTSG
-662 LEDYWSYHSHSVGI
+662 LEDYWSYHSHSAGI

-684 FNGNLVFLH
+684 FNGNLVFIH
-693 DDASTVSDLMPVTVS
+693 DDASTVSDLMPATVS

-740 SGVDP
+740 SGVNP
-745 AQYPYVYTDGDGTK
+745 TQYPYVYTDGDGTK

-764 DTKDGN
+764 DTSDGN

-794 QITLKDKTKLVFG
+794 QITLKDKTKLIFG

-883 THSDGGKAVYTY
+883 THSDGGQAAYTY
-895 FGKLLNSVT
+895 YGKLLNSVT
-904 DPAGYGMRYYYLG
+904 DPTGYGMRYYYLG

-930 GAVSQSMELDFSKVN
+930 STVSQSMELDFSKVN
-945 QTTFTTHGMDGNYDT
+945 QTTFTTHGMDGDYNKT
-960 EGDNQVITYQFDNF
+960 GDNQVITYQFDNF

-993 TGDEKE
+993 TDDEKE

-1208 PPSHTQ
+1208 PPSYTQ

-1270 EPKWF
+1270 PAQWF
-1275 HATFNESVT
+1275 TAPFNESVT

-1835 NTFNLQAGLP
+1835 NTFNLKAGLP

-1904 LINRVTGVTSS
+1904 LINRITGVTSS

-1940 TLKNEYQY
+1940 TLKNEYLY
-1948 SDTSIIEGIKL
+1948 SKTNYVYAVKL
-1959 NGSQILTYDWD
+1959 NGSQVLTYGRDS
-1970 DLTRMTSQT
+1970 LTRPISRTLALTS
-1979 LKLTAPF
+1979 PF
-1986 TTQYTYLKGS
+1986 VTNYTYLKGS
-1996 NAGGETT
+1996 PGNGTT
-2003 LVAEIKNGGETLSYT
+2003 LISSVKNGGETLSYT

-2023 NIVSVSQNGTV
+2023 NITSVSQNGAV
-2034 VESYEYDGLN
+2034 VESYEYDSLN
-2044 QLIKVTNGANVT
+2044 QLVKVTNGANVT

-2180 NKYGF
+2180 SKYGF